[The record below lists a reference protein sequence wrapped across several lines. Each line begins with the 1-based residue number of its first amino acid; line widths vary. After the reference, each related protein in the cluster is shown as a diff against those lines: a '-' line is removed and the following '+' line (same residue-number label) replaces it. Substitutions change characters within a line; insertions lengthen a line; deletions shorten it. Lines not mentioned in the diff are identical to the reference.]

1 MDTNTEQQINSFAGG
16 LNSDDDISVV
26 STNQYLD
33 ATNVRISQYKDG
45 NDSSR
50 INRNGVITPIKGARM
65 SAIIH
70 PIPNHYNYKVVAT
83 GSIRDYGI
91 IVCVCTFNYRG
102 ILKTMLCVY
111 RFKNAIGNGFHNQ
124 SYKEIDSTDMI
135 VHAQLPHD
143 NYPDKFSI
151 QLNYESE
158 NNIKLYVADSLDPIM
173 MFNITRQSEYN
184 DLDKCYIYPKAPCQP
199 PKFQGYIPGKLKYS
213 MVSYSY
219 MLYNKHGQHSDVSV
233 ACKQIPIGNY
243 NFVDNQNF
251 IQSGG
256 KLDAQSNSGTKISV
270 QIKSEYVHLDKIK
283 VFRIQYF
290 QNGQMP
296 IISVIYD
303 AATGCTEFEDADI
316 TVCDTG
322 QEALEQISVEEYNS
336 MQGVRIIPNSLAVK
350 NGYLFAANT
359 KTYQTTIKGFEDWD
373 ARAYRFD
380 KNGNCTLTDVNG
392 GNKINITADTIDNVD
407 VPFTHDCFQ
416 SYNNINESKKLSGNE
431 IPTDNQVYNKT
442 GEYVGGSG
450 LNVEWRFIISP
461 QVGDSCKRQCKD
473 KNGNIVDDYTR
484 KVGTLYNYVS
494 RNNVKQQK
502 SYYVTSSGG
511 VQLASNGDKFD
522 KGIKSNTYLLQSL
535 RRNELYRYGIV
546 LYDKYG
552 QASPAKWIADIRT
565 PNMTDPQFNIFTSN
579 TMVNGTRYEL
589 VVRNLGI
596 QFKVKHVPEGCVG
609 YQIVRCA
616 RHEEDMATISQG
628 VLSKPVINTYSRV
641 FDQGDE
647 DYQIT
652 KYHTYCPTGFLTT
665 GMFIEGYGCVYQMSD
680 ERNETEN
687 QCMANLANN
696 DLLQFVSKEVC
707 YQPESFKTFIKDKKY
722 YIETPLFLFGSRGD
736 RKFQDDIYDSPSN
749 GKYIQEDGKRI
760 PEGYTLTTTWGIWN
774 HKFIFPGI
782 SNCTLETYHDTE
794 DLAIRYVKNVEF
806 TPDDHQNIVY
816 LDALLNLDLMQ
827 RINPWAFK
835 PYVLSKS
842 RPYSFYPIK
851 SCAYNRDPLYV
862 HYDTDAKIAEVT
874 DKNGMYIQQKAFGYI
889 KLYESSNVTDR
900 FDKTENVSV
909 SDNYRKIIDFKTVE
923 QIEWDKLFKRNY
935 NKDGEEKESS
945 KQFSNYAV
953 SSGGHL
959 FANAITGGLATDLDR
974 EIFSNLGKYGG
985 GFDGDGTGKSG
996 KHVLWG
1002 TGGRCLLFSC
1012 EDKLDAITNS
1022 VKTRKH
1028 YESDSFDYKIK
1039 IVDEYVR
1046 SSLLGTF
1053 LCNFRQQITPYGGQS
1068 FINRLTNVYFG
1079 NGDYFEQ
1086 SPDSLSNW
1094 NDVYNGDCNIEIFEY
1109 TSMHKIYGVYTNKGS
1124 GELKFPSTHMIT
1136 YSIPTESNIWTKFEY
1151 GWQFSINAA
1160 DNYASFI
1167 QEEPSQITEAYTQD
1181 DPQFVYNTVYN
1192 TRNTSRPHAIYD
1204 DLNKEDYN
1212 KTVDTRVYY
1221 SDLKSNDEIIDSWC
1235 KFRSS
1240 NFIDVDQQYGPIT
1253 DIYTFKNNL
1262 LFWQQKAFGVL
1273 SVNERSIT
1281 TDNSGNDVILGDGGV
1296 LSRYD
1301 YFSNKFGMCKQQF
1314 CVTSSNGGAY
1324 WCDTHNNVLCMFG
1337 GDSVVELS
1345 KQGKVQGLVN
1355 SKADGSSGV
1364 FYDNKNNEL
1373 VFNVLQYKQQ
1383 IAFNESIGKFT
1394 SVYTMPFD
1402 GHIDFFN
1409 GLYLV
1414 NTIDDE
1420 INIFQYDCV
1429 SENGLKDT
1437 QNQQIECYLR
1447 YVVNQQPLVTKVFDN
1462 QSIVTQEDLQ
1472 RRPVYDKDDYFSIN
1486 HKYSWTTPM
1495 ISSYSTLKDSITV
1508 RENNHRFAI
1517 PREGGLYGGRIRG
1530 KYMICEMTSK
1540 KPRYTAA
1547 IQFITT
1553 KYRLSWS

>member
-1 MDTNTEQQINSFAGG
+1 MDTNTEPQINSFAGG

-33 ATNVRISQYKDG
+33 ATNIRISQYKDG
-45 NDSSR
+45 NDNSR

-70 PIPNHYNYKVVAT
+70 PSLNHYNYKVVAT

-91 IVCVCTFNYRG
+91 IVCVCTCKDNNT
-102 ILKTMLCVY
+102 LKEYNCLNVY
-111 RFKNAIGNGFHNQ
+111 RFKNAIGNGLHNQ
-124 SYKEIDSTDMI
+124 SYKEIDSTDM
-135 VHAQLPHD
+135 VVDARLPHD

-158 NNIKLYVADSLDPIM
+158 NNIKLYIADSLDPII
-173 MFNITRQSEYN
+173 MFNITKGSIYK

-243 NFVDNQNF
+243 NFVDKQNF

-256 KLDAQSNSGTKISV
+256 KLDVQSNSGTKISV

-322 QEALEQISVEEYNS
+322 QEALEQISIEEYNS

-359 KTYQTTIKGFEDWD
+359 KTYQTTIKGFDKWD

-380 KNGNCTLTDVNG
+380 IRHNCTLTDVNG
-392 GNKINITADTIDNVD
+392 DNRINVTDSNIGKI
-407 VPFTHDCFQ
+407 PFTHDCFQ
-416 SYNNINESKKLSGNE
+416 SYNDINTKQIISQDS
-431 IPTDNQVYNKT
+431 QVYNKT
-442 GEYVGGSG
+442 GEYIGGSG
-450 LNVEWRFIISP
+450 VNIEWRFIISP
-461 QVGDSCKRQCKD
+461 QVGDSCKRQYK
-473 KNGNIVDDYTR
+473 GSDDYVR

-494 RNNVKQQK
+494 RDNVKQQE
-502 SYYVTSSGG
+502 SYYVTSSGDIKW
-511 VQLASNGDKFD
+511 ASDGDKFD
-522 KGIKSNTYLLQSL
+522 NGIKSNTYLLQSL

-579 TMVNGTRYEL
+579 TKVNGTRYEL

-596 QFKVKHVPEGCVG
+596 QFKVNHLPTGCVG

-628 VLSKPVINTYSRV
+628 VLSKPVVNTYSRI
-641 FDQGDE
+641 FDQDKSDGFL
-647 DYQIT
+647 IT

-680 ERNETEN
+680 EGNSAKN

-696 DLLQFVSKEVC
+696 NLLQFVSKEVC
-707 YQPESFKTFIKDKKY
+707 YQPESFKTFVKDKKY

-736 RKFQDDIYDSPSN
+736 YRFKDDLYDSPNKYGYGDLVTTSN
-749 GKYIQEDGKRI
+749 VSYH
-760 PEGYTLTTTWGIWN
+760 N
-774 HKFIFPGI
+774 FIIPGI
-782 SNCTLETYHDTE
+782 SNCALETYVDNK
-794 DLAIRYVKNVEF
+794 DLVMRYVENIEF
-806 TPDDHQNIVY
+806 KPSDHENIVY
-816 LDALLNLDLMQ
+816 LDAILNLDLMQ
-827 RINPWAFK
+827 RINPQAFK
-835 PYVLSKS
+835 PFPMLGNQ
-842 RPYSFYPIK
+842 RPYSFYPVK
-851 SCAYNRDPLYV
+851 SCVYKRDPLYV
-862 HYDTDAKIAEVT
+862 KYDTSAKIAEIT
-874 DKNGMYIQQKAFGYI
+874 DKNGTYMQQKAFGYI
-889 KLYESSNVTDR
+889 KLYESSNVTDTFTGL
-900 FDKTENVSV
+900 FDKDVLTNR
-909 SDNYRKIIDFKTVE
+909 RKVIDFKTVE
-923 QIEWDKLFKRNY
+923 QIEWNKFFKRNY
-935 NKDGEEKESS
+935 NKDGKEQRSS
-945 KQFSNYAV
+945 KQFPNYAV

-959 FANAITGGLATDLDR
+959 FTNAITGGLATDVDS
-974 EIFSNLGKYGG
+974 EIFKNFGRYEG
-985 GFDGDGTGKSG
+985 GFRGDNTGKDSG
-996 KHVLWG
+996 KHVVWG

-1012 EDKLDAITNS
+1012 EDKLDTITTSIKTSRYYAYNNS
-1022 VKTRKH
+1022 DIQI
-1028 YESDSFDYKIK
+1028 SSIS
-1039 IVDEYVR
+1039 EYIR

-1079 NGDYFEQ
+1079 NGDYFE
-1086 SPDSLSNW
+1086 SPVDPDGPGDW

-1109 TSMHKIYGVYTNKGS
+1109 TSMHKIYGAYTNEGS

-1151 GWQFSINAA
+1151 GWQFGINAA

-1221 SDLKSNDEIIDSWC
+1221 SDLKANDEIIDSWC

-1324 WCDTHNNVLCMFG
+1324 WCDTHNNVLCMFS

-1373 VFNVLQYKQQ
+1373 VFNVLEYKQQ

-1414 NTIDDE
+1414 NTIDDK
-1420 INIFQYDCV
+1420 INIFQYDCI
-1429 SENGLKDT
+1429 SGYGLKDT

-1472 RRPVYDKDDYFSIN
+1472 SRPIYDKDDYFSIN

-1495 ISSYSTLKDSITV
+1495 ISSYSTLQNSITV

-1517 PREGGLYGGRIRG
+1517 PRSEGLYGGRIRG
-1530 KYMICEMTSK
+1530 KYMICEITSK

>member
-1 MDTNTEQQINSFAGG
+1 MDTNTEPQINSFAGG

-33 ATNVRISQYKDG
+33 ATNIRISQYKDG
-45 NDSSR
+45 NDNSR

-70 PIPNHYNYKVVAT
+70 PSPNHYNYKVVAT

-91 IVCVCTFNYRG
+91 IVCVCTFNDKG

-111 RFKNAIGNGFHNQ
+111 RFKNAIGNGLHNQ
-124 SYKEIDSTDMI
+124 SYKEIGSTDMI
-135 VHAQLPHD
+135 VEAQLPHD

-158 NNIKLYVADSLDPIM
+158 NNIKLYIADSLDPII
-173 MFNITRQSEYN
+173 MFNITKDSIYR

-219 MLYNKHGQHSDVSV
+219 ILYSKYGQHSDVSV

-243 NFVDNQNF
+243 NFVDGQNF

-256 KLDAQSNSGTKISV
+256 KLDAQSNSGVKISI
-270 QIKSEYVHLDKIK
+270 QISKDYTYLDKIK
-283 VFRIQYF
+283 VFRTQYF
-290 QNGQMP
+290 ENGQMP

-303 AATGCTEFEDADI
+303 AATGCKEFEDANI

-336 MQGVRIIPNSLAVK
+336 MLGVRIIPNSLSVK
-350 NGYLFAANT
+350 NGYLFAANV
-359 KTYQTTIKGFEDWD
+359 KTYQTTIEGFDKWD

-380 KNGNCTLTDVNG
+380 RNGNCTLTDVNG
-392 GNKINITADTIDNVD
+392 DNRINVTPNNMQYI
-407 VPFTHDCFQ
+407 PFNHDCFQ
-416 SYNNINESKKLSGNE
+416 SYNDINTKQIINWSS
-431 IPTDNQVYNKT
+431 QVYNKT
-442 GEYVGGSG
+442 GSYVGGSG
-450 LNVEWRFIISP
+450 VNIEWRFIISP
-461 QVGDSCKRQCKD
+461 QVGDSCKRQYE
-473 KNGNIVDDYTR
+473 GHDDYVR

-494 RNNVKQQK
+494 RDNVKQQK
-502 SYYVTSSGG
+502 SYYITSSGD

-522 KGIKSNTYLLQSL
+522 EGIKSNTYLLQSL

-579 TMVNGTRYEL
+579 TKINGTRYEL

-596 QFKVKHVPEGCVG
+596 QFKVNNLPTGCVG

-628 VLSKPVINTYSRV
+628 VLSKPVVNTYSRS
-641 FDQGDE
+641 FDNDQQDGFL
-647 DYQIT
+647 IT

-665 GMFIEGYGCVYQMSD
+665 SMFIEGYGCVYQMSD
-680 ERNETEN
+680 ENSTKN
-687 QCMANLANN
+687 HCMANLANN
-696 DLLQFVSKEVC
+696 NLLQFVSKEVC
-707 YQPESFKTFIKDKKY
+707 YQPESFKTFVKDKKY

-736 RKFQDDIYDSPSN
+736 YRFKDDLYDSPN
-749 GKYIQEDGKRI
+749 KY
-760 PEGYTLTTTWGIWN
+760 GYGDLVTTSKVSYHN
-774 HKFIFPGI
+774 FIIPGI
-782 SNCTLETYHDTE
+782 SNCALETYVDNK
-794 DLAIRYVKNVEF
+794 DLAIRYVENIEF
-806 TPDDHQNIVY
+806 TPNDHENIVY
-816 LDALLNLDLMQ
+816 LDAILNLDLMQ
-827 RINPWAFK
+827 RINPQAFK
-835 PYVLSKS
+835 PSPMLGND
-842 RPYSFYPIK
+842 RPYSFYPVK
-851 SCAYNRDPLYV
+851 SCAYKRDPLYV
-862 HYDTDAKIAEVT
+862 KYNTSAKIAEIT
-874 DKNGMYIQQKAFGYI
+874 DKNGTYMQQKAFGYI
-889 KLYESSNVTDR
+889 KLYESSNVTDT
-900 FDKTENVSV
+900 FTKLPDINVLI
-909 SDNYRKIIDFKTVE
+909 NRRKVIDFKTVE
-923 QIEWDKLFKRNY
+923 QIEWDKFFKRNY
-935 NKDGEEKESS
+935 NKDGKEQRSS

-959 FANAITGGLATDLDR
+959 FTNAITGGLATDIDS
-974 EIFSNLGKYGG
+974 EIFSNFGRYGG
-985 GFDGDGTGKSG
+985 GFKGDDTGSSG
-996 KHVLWG
+996 KHVVWG

-1012 EDKLDAITNS
+1012 EDKLDTITTS
-1022 VKTRKH
+1022 VKTSGYYAYKN
-1028 YESDSFDYKIK
+1028 SDIQISFIS
-1039 IVDEYVR
+1039 EYIR

-1079 NGDYFEQ
+1079 NGDYFKAQ
-1086 SPDSLSNW
+1086 VNPDDPDDW

-1109 TSMHKIYGVYTNKGS
+1109 TSMHKIYGAYTNGGS

-1151 GWQFSINAA
+1151 GWQFSINAT

-1167 QEEPSQITEAYTQD
+1167 QEEPSQVTEAYVQD

-1192 TRNTSRPHAIYD
+1192 TQNISRPHAIYD

-1221 SDLKSNDEIIDSWC
+1221 SDLKANDEIIDSWC

-1373 VFNVLQYKQQ
+1373 VFNVLEYKQQ

-1414 NTIDDE
+1414 NTINDK

-1472 RRPVYDKDDYFSIN
+1472 NRPVYDKDDYFSIN

-1495 ISSYSTLKDSITV
+1495 ISSYSTLQNSITV

-1517 PREGGLYGGRIRG
+1517 PRSEGLYGGRIRG
-1530 KYMICEMTSK
+1530 KYMICEITSK

>member
-70 PIPNHYNYKVVAT
+70 PSPNHYNYKVVAT

-111 RFKNAIGNGFHNQ
+111 RFKNAIGNGLHNQ

-151 QLNYESE
+151 QLNYESD

-256 KLDAQSNSGTKISV
+256 KLDAQSNSGIKISV

-283 VFRIQYF
+283 IFRIQYF

-296 IISVIYD
+296 MISVIYD
-303 AATGCTEFEDADI
+303 AATGCTEFKDADI

-336 MQGVRIIPNSLAVK
+336 MQGVRIIPNSLAIK

-359 KTYQTTIKGFEDWD
+359 KTYQTTIKDFDKWD

-380 KNGNCTLTDVNG
+380 RNHKCTLTDVNG
-392 GNKINITADTIDNVD
+392 DSKINVTPNNMQN
-407 VPFTHDCFQ
+407 VPFNHDCFQ
-416 SYNNINESKKLSGNE
+416 SYNNINTKQIINWSS
-431 IPTDNQVYNKT
+431 QVYDKT
-442 GEYVGGSG
+442 GSYIGGSG
-450 LNVEWRFIISP
+450 VNIEWRFIISP
-461 QVGDSCKRQCKD
+461 QVGDSCKRQYE
-473 KNGNIVDDYTR
+473 GHDDYVR

-494 RNNVKQQK
+494 RDNVKQQK
-502 SYYVTSSGG
+502 SYYIKSSGDI
-511 VQLASNGDKFD
+511 QLASNGDKFD
-522 KGIKSNTYLLQSL
+522 EGIKSNTYLLQSL

-579 TMVNGTRYEL
+579 TMVNDTRYEL

-596 QFKVKHVPEGCVG
+596 QFKVKHLPEGCVG

-628 VLSKPVINTYSRV
+628 VLSKPVVNTYSRI

-680 ERNETEN
+680 ENSTKN
-687 QCMANLANN
+687 HCMANLANN
-696 DLLQFVSKEVC
+696 NLLQFVSKEVC
-707 YQPESFKTFIKDKKY
+707 YQPESFKTFVKDKKY

-736 RKFQDDIYDSPSN
+736 YRFKDDLYDSPN
-749 GKYIQEDGKRI
+749 KY
-760 PEGYTLTTTWGIWN
+760 GYGDLATTSKVLYHN
-774 HKFIFPGI
+774 FIIPGI
-782 SNCTLETYHDTE
+782 SNCALETYVDNR
-794 DLAIRYVKNVEF
+794 DLAIRYVENIEF
-806 TPDDHQNIVY
+806 TPNDHKNIVY
-816 LDALLNLDLMQ
+816 LDAILNLDLMQ
-827 RINPWAFK
+827 RINPQAFK
-835 PYVLSKS
+835 PFPMLGNK
-842 RPYSFYPIK
+842 RPYSFYPVK
-851 SCAYNRDPLYV
+851 SCAYKRDPLYV
-862 HYDTDAKIAEVT
+862 KYDTSAKIAEIT
-874 DKNGMYIQQKAFGYI
+874 DKNGTYMQQKAFGYI
-889 KLYESSNVTDR
+889 KLYESSNVTDTFTGL
-900 FDKTENVSV
+900 FDKDVLTNR
-909 SDNYRKIIDFKTVE
+909 RKVIDFKTVE
-923 QIEWDKLFKRNY
+923 QIEWNKFFKRNY
-935 NKDGEEKESS
+935 NKDGEEQRSS

-959 FANAITGGLATDLDR
+959 FTNAITGGLATDIDS
-974 EIFSNLGKYGG
+974 EIFSNFGKYGG
-985 GFDGDGTGKSG
+985 GFKGDDTGGSG
-996 KHVLWG
+996 KHVVWG

-1012 EDKLDAITNS
+1012 EDKIDTITTS
-1022 VKTRKH
+1022 VKTSK
-1028 YESDSFDYKIK
+1028 YYAYNNSDIQISLIN
-1039 IVDEYVR
+1039 EYIR

-1109 TSMHKIYGVYTNKGS
+1109 TSMHKIYGAYTNKGS

-1167 QEEPSQITEAYTQD
+1167 QEEPSQITEAYIQD

-1221 SDLKSNDEIIDSWC
+1221 SDLKANDEIIDSWC

-1253 DIYTFKNNL
+1253 NIYTFKNNL

-1337 GDSVVELS
+1337 GDSVIELS
-1345 KQGKVQGLVN
+1345 KQGKVQGLIN
-1355 SKADGSSGV
+1355 YKADGSSGV

-1373 VFNVLQYKQQ
+1373 VFNVLEYKQQ

-1420 INIFQYDCV
+1420 INIFQYDCI

-1472 RRPVYDKDDYFSIN
+1472 KRPVYDKDDYFSIN

-1517 PREGGLYGGRIRG
+1517 PRAGGLYGDRIRG
-1530 KYMICEMTSK
+1530 KYMVCEITSE

>member
-1 MDTNTEQQINSFAGG
+1 
-16 LNSDDDISVV
+16 
-26 STNQYLD
+26 
-33 ATNVRISQYKDG
+33 
-45 NDSSR
+45 
-50 INRNGVITPIKGARM
+50 
-65 SAIIH
+65 
-70 PIPNHYNYKVVAT
+70 
-83 GSIRDYGI
+83 
-91 IVCVCTFNYRG
+91 
-102 ILKTMLCVY
+102 
-111 RFKNAIGNGFHNQ
+111 
-124 SYKEIDSTDMI
+124 
-135 VHAQLPHD
+135 
-143 NYPDKFSI
+143 
-151 QLNYESE
+151 
-158 NNIKLYVADSLDPIM
+158 
-173 MFNITRQSEYN
+173 
-184 DLDKCYIYPKAPCQP
+184 
-199 PKFQGYIPGKLKYS
+199 
-213 MVSYSY
+213 
-219 MLYNKHGQHSDVSV
+219 
-233 ACKQIPIGNY
+233 
-243 NFVDNQNF
+243 
-251 IQSGG
+251 
-256 KLDAQSNSGTKISV
+256 
-270 QIKSEYVHLDKIK
+270 
-283 VFRIQYF
+283 
-290 QNGQMP
+290 
-296 IISVIYD
+296 
-303 AATGCTEFEDADI
+303 
-316 TVCDTG
+316 
-322 QEALEQISVEEYNS
+322 
-336 MQGVRIIPNSLAVK
+336 
-350 NGYLFAANT
+350 
-359 KTYQTTIKGFEDWD
+359 
-373 ARAYRFD
+373 
-380 KNGNCTLTDVNG
+380 
-392 GNKINITADTIDNVD
+392 
-407 VPFTHDCFQ
+407 
-416 SYNNINESKKLSGNE
+416 
-431 IPTDNQVYNKT
+431 
-442 GEYVGGSG
+442 
-450 LNVEWRFIISP
+450 
-461 QVGDSCKRQCKD
+461 
-473 KNGNIVDDYTR
+473 
-484 KVGTLYNYVS
+484 
-494 RNNVKQQK
+494 
-502 SYYVTSSGG
+502 
-511 VQLASNGDKFD
+511 
-522 KGIKSNTYLLQSL
+522 
-535 RRNELYRYGIV
+535 
-546 LYDKYG
+546 
-552 QASPAKWIADIRT
+552 
-565 PNMTDPQFNIFTSN
+565 MTDPQFNIFTSN

-749 GKYIQEDGKRI
+749 GKYI

-806 TPDDHQNIVY
+806 KPDDHQNIVY

-827 RINPWAFK
+827 RINPWAFE

-900 FDKTENVSV
+900 FDKTENISV

-1109 TSMHKIYGVYTNKGS
+1109 TSMHKTYGVYTNKGS
-1124 GELKFPSTHMIT
+1124 DELKFPSTHMIT

-1221 SDLKSNDEIIDSWC
+1221 SDLKANDEIIDSWC

-1324 WCDTHNNVLCMFG
+1324 WCDTHNNVLCMFS

-1373 VFNVLQYKQQ
+1373 VFNVLEYKQQ

-1414 NTIDDE
+1414 NTIDDG
-1420 INIFQYDCV
+1420 INIFQYDCI
-1429 SENGLKDT
+1429 SEDGLKDT

-1472 RRPVYDKDDYFSIN
+1472 SRPVYDKDDYFSIN

-1517 PREGGLYGGRIRG
+1517 PRSGGLYGGRIRG

>member
-1 MDTNTEQQINSFAGG
+1 MDTNTEPQINSFAGG

-33 ATNVRISQYKDG
+33 ATNIRISQYKDG
-45 NDSSR
+45 NDGSKE
-50 INRNGVITPIKGARM
+50 NRNGVLTPIKGAKV
-65 SAIIH
+65 ACIISGM
-70 PIPNHYNYKVVAT
+70 PESYKNFKVVAT
-83 GSIRDYGI
+83 GSIRDYG
-91 IVCVCTFNYRG
+91 VVVCTCKNNDTETLVVF
-102 ILKTMLCVY
+102 
-111 RFKNAIGNGFHNQ
+111 RFKNAIGGALHNQ
-124 SYKEIDSTDMI
+124 DFYYLNAPDLI
-135 VHAQLPHD
+135 VNAPLAHT

-158 NNIKLYVADSLDPIM
+158 DNIKLYVADSLDTILV
-173 MFNITRQSEYN
+173 FNIMSKTVYD
-184 DLDKCYIYPKAPCQP
+184 DLDKCYIYPTAPCQP
-199 PKFQGYIPGKLKYS
+199 PKFECYIPGKLKYS

-219 MLYNKHGQHSDVSV
+219 MLYNKYGQHSDVSI

-243 NFVDNQNF
+243 NFVKNQNF

-256 KLDAQSNSGTKISV
+256 KLDAQSNSGVMVSVHIS
-270 QIKSEYVHLDKIK
+270 KEYIHLGKIK

-296 IISVIYD
+296 TISVIYD
-303 AATGCTEFEDADI
+303 AATGCTKDADADI
-316 TVCDTG
+316 SICDTG

-359 KTYQTTIKGFEDWD
+359 KTYHTTIKGFEDWD

-380 KNGNCTLTDVNG
+380 KNGNCTITDVNG
-392 GNKINITADTIDNVD
+392 GNKIDINASNIPS
-407 VPFTHDCFQ
+407 VPANHDCFQ
-416 SYNNINESKKLSGNE
+416 SYNDINTKQTIDG
-431 IPTDNQVYNKT
+431 TNQVYDKT
-442 GEYVGGSG
+442 GSYIGGSG
-450 LNVEWRFIISP
+450 INVEWRFIISP
-461 QVGDSCKRQCKD
+461 QVGDSCKRQFK
-473 KNGNIVDDYTR
+473 GSDDYTR

-494 RNNVKQQK
+494 RDNVKQQK
-502 SYYVTSSGG
+502 SYYITSSGG

-579 TMVNGTRYEL
+579 TKVNDTRYEL

-596 QFKVKHVPEGCVG
+596 QFKVSNLPAGCVG

-628 VLSKPVINTYSRV
+628 VLSKPVVNTYNRS
-641 FDQGDE
+641 FDKSGME
-647 DYQIT
+647 DGYMIT

-665 GMFIEGYGCVYQMSD
+665 GMFIEGYGCVHQMSGD
-680 ERNETEN
+680 DTNTEN
-687 QCMANLANN
+687 QCMTNLANN
-696 DLLQFVSKEVC
+696 SLLQFISKEVC

-722 YIETPLFLFGSRGD
+722 YIETPLFLFGARGD
-736 RKFQDDIYDSPSN
+736 SRFTDQLYDSPAAN
-749 GKYIQEDGKRI
+749 GDALI
-760 PEGYTLTTTWGIWN
+760 TTFGIIK
-774 HKFIFPGI
+774 HKFIVPGI
-782 SNCTLETYHDTE
+782 SNCTLETYVDTE
-794 DLAIRYVKNVEF
+794 QELAKRYIENVEF
-806 TPDDHQNIVY
+806 TTDDHQNIVY
-816 LDALLNLDLMQ
+816 LDASLNLDLMQ

-835 PYVLSKS
+835 DNMLGKE

-851 SCAYNRDPLYV
+851 SCAYERDPMYV
-862 HYDTDAKIAEVT
+862 RYNTDSKIVEVT
-874 DKNGMYIQQKAFGYI
+874 DKNGIYIQQKAFGYI
-889 KLYESSNVTDR
+889 KLYESSNATDI
-900 FDKTENVSV
+900 FKGSETVNVL
-909 SDNYRKIIDFKTVE
+909 DNYRKVIDFKTVE
-923 QIEWDKLFKRNY
+923 QIEWNKLFKRNY
-935 NKDGEEKESS
+935 NKDGKEERSS

-959 FANAITGGLATDLDR
+959 FVNAITGGLATDTDA
-974 EIFSNLGKYGG
+974 EVFGNFGKFGG
-985 GFDGDGTGKSG
+985 GFTGEGTGEAG

-1002 TGGRCLLFSC
+1002 VGGRCLLFSC
-1012 EDKLDAITNS
+1012 EDKKDAVTNS
-1022 VKTRKH
+1022 VKTSK
-1028 YESDSFDYKIK
+1028 YYALDSSDEQIN
-1039 IVDEYVR
+1039 IINEYVR

-1068 FINRLTNVYFG
+1068 FVNRLTNVYFG
-1079 NGDYFEQ
+1079 NGDYFKA
-1086 SPDSLSNW
+1086 SNDW

-1109 TSMHKIYGVYTNKGS
+1109 TSMHKTYGVYTNNS
-1124 GELKFPSTHMIT
+1124 DAELNFPSTHMIT

-1167 QEEPSQITEAYTQD
+1167 QEEPAQITEAYTQD

-1192 TRNTSRPHAIYD
+1192 TQNTSRPHAIYD
-1204 DLNKEDYN
+1204 DLNKDDYN
-1212 KTVDTRVYY
+1212 KTIDTRVYY
-1221 SDLKSNDEIIDSWC
+1221 SDLKTNDEIIDSWC

-1253 DIYTFKNNL
+1253 DIYKFKNNL
-1262 LFWQQKAFGVL
+1262 LFWQQKAFGIL

-1301 YFSNKFGMCKQQF
+1301 YLSNTYGMCKQQF
-1314 CVTSSNGGAY
+1314 CVASSNGGAY
-1324 WCDTHNNVLCMFG
+1324 WCDTHNNVICMFNG
-1337 GDSVVELS
+1337 ENVVELS
-1345 KQGKVQGLVN
+1345 KQGKVQSLMN
-1355 SKADGSSGV
+1355 AKADGSSGV

-1373 VFNVLQYKQQ
+1373 VFNVFKDKQQ
-1383 IAFNESIGKFT
+1383 IAFNEAIGKFT
-1394 SVYTMPFD
+1394 SVYTMPFE
-1402 GHIDFFN
+1402 GYAEFFN
-1409 GLYLV
+1409 GLYLI
-1414 NTIDDE
+1414 NTVDDE
-1420 INIFQYDCV
+1420 VNIFHYDYI
-1429 SENGLKDT
+1429 SDDGLKDT
-1437 QNQQIECYLR
+1437 NRQFIKCYVK
-1447 YVVNQQPLVTKVFDN
+1447 YTVNQQPLVTKVFDN

-1472 RRPVYDKDDYFSIN
+1472 GRPIYDKDDYFSID
-1486 HKYSWTTPM
+1486 HKYTWETPM
-1495 ISSYSTLKDSITV
+1495 IKSSSTLENSITL

-1517 PREGGLYGGRIRG
+1517 PRAGGLYGDRIRG
-1530 KYMICEMTSK
+1530 KYMVCEITSE

>member
-70 PIPNHYNYKVVAT
+70 PSPNHYNYKVVAT

-91 IVCVCTFNYRG
+91 IICVCTFNYRG

-111 RFKNAIGNGFHNQ
+111 RFKNAIGNGLHNQ

-151 QLNYESE
+151 QLNYESD

-256 KLDAQSNSGTKISV
+256 KLDAQSNSGIKISV

-283 VFRIQYF
+283 IFRIQYF

-303 AATGCTEFEDADI
+303 AATGCTEFKDADI

-336 MQGVRIIPNSLAVK
+336 MQGVRIIPNSLAIK

-359 KTYQTTIKGFEDWD
+359 KTYQTTIKDFDKWD

-380 KNGNCTLTDVNG
+380 RNHKCTLTDVNG
-392 GNKINITADTIDNVD
+392 DSKINVTPNNMQN
-407 VPFTHDCFQ
+407 VPFNHDCFQ
-416 SYNNINESKKLSGNE
+416 SYNDINTKQIINWSS
-431 IPTDNQVYNKT
+431 QVYDKT
-442 GEYVGGSG
+442 GSYIGGSG
-450 LNVEWRFIISP
+450 VNIEWRFIISP
-461 QVGDSCKRQCKD
+461 QVGDSCKRQYK
-473 KNGNIVDDYTR
+473 GSDDYVR

-494 RNNVKQQK
+494 KDNVKQQK
-502 SYYVTSSGG
+502 SYYVTSSGD

-522 KGIKSNTYLLQSL
+522 DGIKSNTYLLQSL

-579 TMVNGTRYEL
+579 TMVNDTRYEL

-596 QFKVKHVPEGCVG
+596 QFKVKHLPEGCVG

-628 VLSKPVINTYSRV
+628 VLSKPVVNTYSRI

-680 ERNETEN
+680 ENSTKN
-687 QCMANLANN
+687 HCMANLANN
-696 DLLQFVSKEVC
+696 NLLQFVSKEVC
-707 YQPESFKTFIKDKKY
+707 YQPESFKTFVKDKKY

-736 RKFQDDIYDSPSN
+736 YRFKDDLYDSPN
-749 GKYIQEDGKRI
+749 KY
-760 PEGYTLTTTWGIWN
+760 GYGDLVTTSKVLYHN
-774 HKFIFPGI
+774 FIIPGI
-782 SNCTLETYHDTE
+782 SNCALETYVDNR
-794 DLAIRYVKNVEF
+794 DLAMRYVENIEF
-806 TPDDHQNIVY
+806 TPNDHKNIVY
-816 LDALLNLDLMQ
+816 LDAILNLDLMQ
-827 RINPWAFK
+827 RINPQAFK
-835 PYVLSKS
+835 PFPMLGNK
-842 RPYSFYPIK
+842 RPYSFYPVK
-851 SCAYNRDPLYV
+851 SCAYKRDPLYV
-862 HYDTDAKIAEVT
+862 KYDTSAKIAEIT
-874 DKNGMYIQQKAFGYI
+874 DKNGTYMQQKAFGYI
-889 KLYESSNVTDR
+889 KLYESSNVTDTFTGL
-900 FDKTENVSV
+900 FDKDVLTNR
-909 SDNYRKIIDFKTVE
+909 RKVIDFKTVE
-923 QIEWDKLFKRNY
+923 QIEWNKFFKRNY
-935 NKDGEEKESS
+935 NKDGEEQRSS

-959 FANAITGGLATDLDR
+959 FTNAITGGLATDIDS
-974 EIFSNLGKYGG
+974 EIFSNFGKYGG
-985 GFDGDGTGKSG
+985 GFKGDDTGGSG
-996 KHVLWG
+996 KHVVWG

-1012 EDKLDAITNS
+1012 EDKIDTITTS
-1022 VKTRKH
+1022 VKTSK
-1028 YESDSFDYKIK
+1028 YYAYNNSDIQISLIN
-1039 IVDEYVR
+1039 EYIR

-1109 TSMHKIYGVYTNKGS
+1109 TSMHKIYGAYTNKGS

-1167 QEEPSQITEAYTQD
+1167 QEEPSQITEAYIQD

-1314 CVTSSNGGAY
+1314 CVASSNGGAY

-1337 GDSVVELS
+1337 GDSVIELS
-1345 KQGKVQGLVN
+1345 KQGKVQGLIN

-1373 VFNVLQYKQQ
+1373 VFNVLEYKQQ

-1420 INIFQYDCV
+1420 INIFQYDCI

-1437 QNQQIECYLR
+1437 QNQQIECYLK

-1472 RRPVYDKDDYFSIN
+1472 KRPVYDKYDYFSIN

-1517 PREGGLYGGRIRG
+1517 PRAGGLYGGRIRG

>member
-1 MDTNTEQQINSFAGG
+1 MDTNTEPQINSFAGG

-33 ATNVRISQYKDG
+33 ATNIRISQYKDG
-45 NDSSR
+45 NDNSR

-70 PIPNHYNYKVVAT
+70 PSLNHYNYKVVAT

-91 IVCVCTFNYRG
+91 IVCVCTCKDNNTLEEYNC
-102 ILKTMLCVY
+102 LNVY
-111 RFKNAIGNGFHNQ
+111 RFKNAIGNGLHNQ

-135 VHAQLPHD
+135 VDAQLPHD

-158 NNIKLYVADSLDPIM
+158 NNIKLYIADSLDPII
-173 MFNITRQSEYN
+173 MFNITKDSIYR

-380 KNGNCTLTDVNG
+380 GNGNCTLTDVNRG
-392 GNKINITADTIDNVD
+392 DRWNVRRGD
-407 VPFTHDCFQ
+407 VDSMKVPRTHDCYQ
-416 SYNNINESKKLSGNE
+416 EYNNINKNYSLKG
-431 IPTDNQVYNKT
+431 NQVYDIT
-442 GEYVGGSG
+442 GQYIGGSG

-461 QVGDSCKRQCKD
+461 QVGDSCKRQYK
-473 KNGNIVDDYTR
+473 GFDDYTR

-494 RNNVKQQK
+494 RDNVKQQN
-502 SYYVTSSGG
+502 SYYVTSSGDIKW
-511 VQLASNGDKFD
+511 ASNGDKFD
-522 KGIKSNTYLLQSL
+522 EGIKSNTYLLQSL

-596 QFKVKHVPEGCVG
+596 QFKVKHLPEGCVG

-628 VLSKPVINTYSRV
+628 VLSKPVVNAYSRI
-641 FDQGDE
+641 FDNDKSDGFL
-647 DYQIT
+647 IT

-665 GMFIEGYGCVYQMSD
+665 GMFIEGYGCVHQMAD
-680 ERNETEN
+680 IDNITKN

-696 DLLQFVSKEVC
+696 NLLQFISKEVC
-707 YQPESFKTFIKDKKY
+707 YQPESFKTFVKDKKY

-736 RKFQDDIYDSPSN
+736 KDFRDDIYDTPGSIY
-749 GKYIQEDGKRI
+749 GDLETVYKIK
-760 PEGYTLTTTWGIWN
+760 N
-774 HKFIFPGI
+774 HKFIIPGI
-782 SNCTLETYHDTE
+782 SNCTLETYVDNEGLLT
-794 DLAIRYVKNVEF
+794 RYVENVEF
-806 TPDDHQNIVY
+806 TPNDHENIVY
-816 LDALLNLDLMQ
+816 LDAILNLDLMQ
-827 RINPWAFK
+827 RINPHAFK
-835 PYVLSKS
+835 EDVLSHD

-851 SCAYNRDPLYV
+851 SCVYDRDPLYV
-862 HYDTDAKIAEVT
+862 TYDSDAKIAEVT
-874 DKNGMYIQQKAFGYI
+874 EKNGIYMQQKAFGYI
-889 KLYESSNVTDR
+889 KLYESSNVTDT
-900 FDKTENVSV
+900 FTKLSNINVLI
-909 SDNYRKIIDFKTVE
+909 NRRKIIDFKTVE
-923 QIEWDKLFKRNY
+923 QIEWDKFFKRNY
-935 NKDGEEKESS
+935 NKNGEEQRSS
-945 KQFSNYAV
+945 KQFPNYAV

-959 FANAITGGLATDLDR
+959 FTNAITGGLATDVDSA
-974 EIFSNLGKYGG
+974 IFSNMGRFGG
-985 GFDGDGTGKSG
+985 GFKGDGTGEAG
-996 KHVLWG
+996 KHVVWG

-1012 EDKLDAITNS
+1012 EDKLDTVTNS
-1022 VKTRKH
+1022 VKTSK
-1028 YESDSFDYKIK
+1028 YYWLNSIGDKIRLAG
-1039 IVDEYVR
+1039 EYIR

-1079 NGDYFEQ
+1079 NGDYFEAPVN
-1086 SPDSLSNW
+1086 PDGPGDW

-1109 TSMHKIYGVYTNKGS
+1109 TSMHKIYGAYTNKGNS
-1124 GELKFPSTHMIT
+1124 ELNYPSTHMII

-1221 SDLKSNDEIIDSWC
+1221 SDLKANDEIIDSWC

-1324 WCDTHNNVLCMFG
+1324 WCDTHNNVLCMFS

-1345 KQGKVQGLVN
+1345 KQGKVQGLIN
-1355 SKADGSSGV
+1355 DKADGSSGV

-1373 VFNVLQYKQQ
+1373 VFNVLEYKQQ

-1402 GHIDFFN
+1402 GYIDFFN

-1414 NTIDDE
+1414 NTIDDK
-1420 INIFQYDCV
+1420 INIFQYDCI
-1429 SENGLKDT
+1429 SGYGLKDT

-1472 RRPVYDKDDYFSIN
+1472 SRPIYDKDDYFSIN

-1495 ISSYSTLKDSITV
+1495 ISSYSTLQNSITV
-1508 RENNHRFAI
+1508 RENNHRFSI

-1530 KYMICEMTSK
+1530 KYMICEITSK

>member
-1 MDTNTEQQINSFAGG
+1 MDTNTEPQINSFAGG

-70 PIPNHYNYKVVAT
+70 PSLNHYNYKVVAT

-91 IVCVCTFNYRG
+91 IVCVCTFNDKG
-102 ILKTMLCVY
+102 TLKTMLCVY
-111 RFKNAIGNGFHNQ
+111 RFKNAIGNGLHNQ

-135 VHAQLPHD
+135 VDAQLPHD

-158 NNIKLYVADSLDPIM
+158 NNIKLYIADSLDPII
-173 MFNITRQSEYN
+173 MFNITKGSIYR

-243 NFVDNQNF
+243 NFVDKQNF

-270 QIKSEYVHLDKIK
+270 QINSEYVHLDKIK

-303 AATGCTEFEDADI
+303 AATGCTEFEDTDI

-359 KTYQTTIKGFEDWD
+359 KTYQTTIKDFDKWD

-380 KNGNCTLTDVNG
+380 RNHNCTITDVNG
-392 GNKINITADTIDNVD
+392 GNRINVTDSNIQKI
-407 VPFTHDCFQ
+407 PFTHDCFQ
-416 SYNNINESKKLSGNE
+416 SYNDINAKKTISWNS
-431 IPTDNQVYNKT
+431 QVYNKT
-442 GEYVGGSG
+442 GEYIGGSG
-450 LNVEWRFIISP
+450 VNIEWRFIISP
-461 QVGDSCKRQCKD
+461 QVGDSCKRQYK
-473 KNGNIVDDYTR
+473 GQDDYFR

-494 RNNVKQQK
+494 RDNVKQQK
-502 SYYVTSSGG
+502 SYYVTSSGD
-511 VQLASNGDKFD
+511 VKWASDGDKFD
-522 KGIKSNTYLLQSL
+522 NGIKSNTYLLQSL

-596 QFKVKHVPEGCVG
+596 QFKVKHLPEGCVG

-628 VLSKPVINTYSRV
+628 VLSKPVVNTYSRT
-641 FDQGDE
+641 FDQDQQDGFL
-647 DYQIT
+647 IT

-665 GMFIEGYGCVYQMSD
+665 SMFIEGYGCVYQMSD
-680 ERNETEN
+680 ENSTKN
-687 QCMANLANN
+687 HCMANLANN
-696 DLLQFVSKEVC
+696 NLLQFISKEVC
-707 YQPESFKTFIKDKKY
+707 YQPESFKTFVKDKKY

-736 RKFQDDIYDSPSN
+736 YRFKDDLYDSPNKYGYGDLVTTSN
-749 GKYIQEDGKRI
+749 VLYH
-760 PEGYTLTTTWGIWN
+760 N
-774 HKFIFPGI
+774 FIIPGI
-782 SNCTLETYHDTE
+782 SNCALETYSDNK
-794 DLAIRYVKNVEF
+794 DLAMRYVENVEF
-806 TPDDHQNIVY
+806 TPSDHENIVY
-816 LDALLNLDLMQ
+816 LDAILNLDLMQ
-827 RINPWAFK
+827 RINPQAFK
-835 PYVLSKS
+835 PFPMLGNN
-842 RPYSFYPIK
+842 RPYSFYPVK
-851 SCAYNRDPLYV
+851 SCVYKRDPLYIK
-862 HYDTDAKIAEVT
+862 YDTNAKIAEIT
-874 DKNGMYIQQKAFGYI
+874 DKNGMYMQQKAFGYI
-889 KLYESSNVTDR
+889 KLYESSNVTDTFTGL
-900 FDKTENVSV
+900 FDIDVLINR
-909 SDNYRKIIDFKTVE
+909 RKVIDFKTVE
-923 QIEWDKLFKRNY
+923 QIEWNKFFKRNY
-935 NKDGEEKESS
+935 NKDGEEQRSS
-945 KQFSNYAV
+945 KQFPNYAM

-959 FANAITGGLATDLDR
+959 FTNAITGGLATDIDS
-974 EIFSNLGKYGG
+974 EIFKNFGKYEG
-985 GFDGDGTGKSG
+985 GFRGDNTGGDSG
-996 KHVLWG
+996 KHVVWG

-1012 EDKLDAITNS
+1012 EDKLDTITTS
-1022 VKTRKH
+1022 VKTSR
-1028 YESDSFDYKIK
+1028 YYAYNNSDIQISSIS
-1039 IVDEYVR
+1039 EYIR

-1109 TSMHKIYGVYTNKGS
+1109 TSMHKIYGAYTNKSS

-1151 GWQFSINAA
+1151 GWQFSINAT

-1167 QEEPSQITEAYTQD
+1167 QEEPSQITEAYVQD

-1221 SDLKSNDEIIDSWC
+1221 SDLKANDEIIDSWC

-1253 DIYTFKNNL
+1253 NIYTFKNNL

-1373 VFNVLQYKQQ
+1373 VFNVLEDKQQ

-1429 SENGLKDT
+1429 SEGGIKDT

-1472 RRPVYDKDDYFSIN
+1472 SRPVYDKDDYFSIN

>member
-70 PIPNHYNYKVVAT
+70 PSPNHYNYKVVAT

-111 RFKNAIGNGFHNQ
+111 RFKNAIGNGLHNQ

-151 QLNYESE
+151 QLNYESD

-303 AATGCTEFEDADI
+303 ADTGCTEFEDADI

-336 MQGVRIIPNSLAVK
+336 MQGVRIIPNSLAIK

-359 KTYQTTIKGFEDWD
+359 KTYQTTIKDFDKWD

-380 KNGNCTLTDVNG
+380 RNHKCTLTDVNG
-392 GNKINITADTIDNVD
+392 DSKINVTPNNMQN
-407 VPFTHDCFQ
+407 VPFNHDCFQ
-416 SYNNINESKKLSGNE
+416 YYNNINTKQIINWSS
-431 IPTDNQVYNKT
+431 QVYDKT
-442 GEYVGGSG
+442 GSYIGGSG
-450 LNVEWRFIISP
+450 VNIEWRFIISP
-461 QVGDSCKRQCKD
+461 QVGDSCKRQYK
-473 KNGNIVDDYTR
+473 GSDDYVR

-494 RNNVKQQK
+494 KDNVKQQK
-502 SYYVTSSGG
+502 SYYVTSSGD

-522 KGIKSNTYLLQSL
+522 DGIKSNTYLLQSL

-565 PNMTDPQFNIFTSN
+565 PNITDPQFNIFTSN

-596 QFKVKHVPEGCVG
+596 QFKVKHLPEGCVG

-628 VLSKPVINTYSRV
+628 VLSKPVVNTYSRV

-665 GMFIEGYGCVYQMSD
+665 GMFIEGFGCVYQMSD
-680 ERNETEN
+680 ERNDTEN
-687 QCMANLANN
+687 QCMTNLANN

-782 SNCTLETYHDTE
+782 SNCTLETYNDTE
-794 DLAIRYVKNVEF
+794 YLAIRYVKNVEF
-806 TPDDHQNIVY
+806 TPYDHQNIVY

-827 RINPWAFK
+827 RINPWAFN

-909 SDNYRKIIDFKTVE
+909 LDNYRKIIDFKTVD

-935 NKDGEEKESS
+935 NKDGEEKASS

-1028 YESDSFDYKIK
+1028 YQSDSFNYKIN

-1079 NGDYFEQ
+1079 NGDYFEA
-1086 SPDSLSNW
+1086 PVDSDNSDDW

-1109 TSMHKIYGVYTNKGS
+1109 TSMHKTYGVYTNKGS

-1314 CVTSSNGGAY
+1314 CVASSNGGAY

-1337 GDSVVELS
+1337 GDSVIELS
-1345 KQGKVQGLVN
+1345 KQGKVQGLIN
-1355 SKADGSSGV
+1355 YKADGSSGV

-1373 VFNVLQYKQQ
+1373 VFNVLEYKQQ

-1402 GHIDFFN
+1402 GYIDFFN

-1420 INIFQYDCV
+1420 INIFQYDCI

-1472 RRPVYDKDDYFSIN
+1472 KRPVYDKDDYFSIN

-1517 PREGGLYGGRIRG
+1517 PRAGGLYGDRIRG
-1530 KYMICEMTSK
+1530 KYMVCEITSE
-1540 KPRYTAA
+1540 KPRYTAS

>member
-1 MDTNTEQQINSFAGG
+1 MDTNTEPQINSFAGG
-16 LNSDDDISVV
+16 LNSDDDISVI

-33 ATNVRISQYKDG
+33 ATNIRISQYKDC
-45 NDSSR
+45 NDGSKE
-50 INRNGVITPIKGARM
+50 NRNGVLTPIKGAKV
-65 SAIIH
+65 ACIISGM
-70 PIPNHYNYKVVAT
+70 PESYKNFKVVAT
-83 GSIRDYGI
+83 GSIRDYGV
-91 IVCVCTFNYRG
+91 IVCTCKNNDIETLVVF
-102 ILKTMLCVY
+102 
-111 RFKNAIGNGFHNQ
+111 RFKNAIGGALHNQ
-124 SYKEIDSTDMI
+124 DFYYLNAPDLI
-135 VHAQLPHD
+135 VNAPLAHT

-158 NNIKLYVADSLDPIM
+158 NNIKLYVADSLDTILV
-173 MFNITRQSEYN
+173 FNIMSKTVYD
-184 DLDKCYIYPKAPCQP
+184 DLDKCYIYPTAPCQP
-199 PKFQGYIPGKLKYS
+199 PKFECYIPGKLKYS

-219 MLYNKHGQHSDVSV
+219 MLYNKYGQHSDVSV

-256 KLDAQSNSGTKISV
+256 KLDAQSNSGVMVSI
-270 QIKSEYVHLDKIK
+270 QIPKEYVHLGKIK
-283 VFRIQYF
+283 VFRIQYL

-296 IISVIYD
+296 TISVIYD
-303 AATGCTEFEDADI
+303 AATGCTKDVDANI
-316 TVCDTG
+316 SICDTG
-322 QEALEQISVEEYNS
+322 QESLEQISIEEYNS

-392 GNKINITADTIDNVD
+392 GNKIYIKANNIPNV
-407 VPFTHDCFQ
+407 PTNHDCFQ
-416 SYNNINESKKLSGNE
+416 SYNDINTKQTIYGDS
-431 IPTDNQVYNKT
+431 QVYDKT
-442 GEYVGGSG
+442 GSYIGGSG

-461 QVGDSCKRQCKD
+461 QVGDSCKRQFKD
-473 KNGNIVDDYTR
+473 SDDYTR

-494 RNNVKQQK
+494 RDNVKQQK
-502 SYYVTSSGG
+502 SYYITSSGG
-511 VQLASNGDKFD
+511 IQLASNGDKFD
-522 KGIKSNTYLLQSL
+522 NGIKSNTYLLQSL

-579 TMVNGTRYEL
+579 TKVNDTRYEL

-596 QFKVKHVPEGCVG
+596 QFKVSNLPEGCVG

-628 VLSKPVINTYSRV
+628 VLSKPVVNTYNKS
-641 FDQGDE
+641 FDKSGME
-647 DYQIT
+647 DGYMIT

-665 GMFIEGYGCVYQMSD
+665 GMFIEGYGCVHQMSGED
-680 ERNETEN
+680 TNTEN
-687 QCMANLANN
+687 QCMTNLANN
-696 DLLQFVSKEVC
+696 SLLQFISKEVC

-722 YIETPLFLFGSRGD
+722 YIETPLFLFGARGD
-736 RKFQDDIYDSPSN
+736 YRFKDDLYDSPN
-749 GKYIQEDGKRI
+749 KY
-760 PEGYTLTTTWGIWN
+760 GYGDLVTTSKVLYHN
-774 HKFIFPGI
+774 FIIPGI
-782 SNCTLETYHDTE
+782 SNCTLETYVDTE
-794 DLAIRYVKNVEF
+794 KLAKRYVENVEF
-806 TPDDHQNIVY
+806 TENDHQNIVY
-816 LDALLNLDLMQ
+816 LDAILNLDLMQ
-827 RINPWAFK
+827 RINPQAFK
-835 PYVLSKS
+835 NNMLGKE

-851 SCAYNRDPLYV
+851 SCAYERDPMYV
-862 HYDTDAKIAEVT
+862 RYNTDSKIVEVT
-874 DKNGMYIQQKAFGYI
+874 DKNGIYIQQKAFGYI
-889 KLYESSNVTDR
+889 KLYESSNATDT
-900 FDKTENVSV
+900 FSKSTDVDV
-909 SDNYRKIIDFKTVE
+909 LGNYRKVIDFKTVE
-923 QIEWDKLFKRNY
+923 QIEWNKLFKRNY
-935 NKDGEEKESS
+935 NKDGKEERSS

-959 FANAITGGLATDLDR
+959 FVNAITGGIATDTDA
-974 EIFSNLGKYGG
+974 EVFGNFGKFGG
-985 GFDGDGTGKSG
+985 GFTDDGTGKAG

-1012 EDKLDAITNS
+1012 EDKNDAITNS
-1022 VKTRKH
+1022 VKTSK
-1028 YESDSFDYKIK
+1028 YYALDSFDAQVQI
-1039 IVDEYVR
+1039 IDEYVR

-1053 LCNFRQQITPYGGQS
+1053 LCNFRQQITPYGGSS
-1068 FINRLTNVYFG
+1068 FVNRLTNVYFG
-1079 NGDYFEQ
+1079 NGDYFKA
-1086 SPDSLSNW
+1086 SDDW

-1109 TSMHKIYGVYTNKGS
+1109 TSMHKTYGVYTNNS
-1124 GELKFPSTHMIT
+1124 DAELKFPSTHMIT

-1151 GWQFSINAA
+1151 GWQFSVNAA

-1167 QEEPSQITEAYTQD
+1167 QEEPAQITEAYTQD

-1192 TRNTSRPHAIYD
+1192 TQNTSRPHAIYD

-1212 KTVDTRVYY
+1212 KTIDTRVYY
-1221 SDLKSNDEIIDSWC
+1221 SDLKTNDEIIDSWC

-1253 DIYTFKNNL
+1253 DIYKFKNNL
-1262 LFWQQKAFGVL
+1262 LFWQQKAFGIL

-1301 YFSNKFGMCKQQF
+1301 YISNTYGMCKQQF
-1314 CVTSSNGGAY
+1314 CVASSNGGAY
-1324 WCDTHNNVLCMFG
+1324 WCDTHNNVICMFNG
-1337 GDSVVELS
+1337 ENVVELS
-1345 KQGKVQGLVN
+1345 KQGKVQSLMN
-1355 SKADGSSGV
+1355 AKADGSSGV

-1373 VFNVLQYKQQ
+1373 VFNVFKDKQQ
-1383 IAFNESIGKFT
+1383 IAFNEAIGKFT
-1394 SVYTMPFD
+1394 SVYTMPFE
-1402 GHIDFFN
+1402 GYTQFFN
-1409 GLYLV
+1409 GLYLI
-1414 NTIDDE
+1414 NTVDDE
-1420 INIFQYDCV
+1420 VNIFHYDYM
-1429 SENGLKDT
+1429 SDDGLKDT
-1437 QNQQIECYLR
+1437 NRQFIKCYVK
-1447 YVVNQQPLVTKVFDN
+1447 YTVNQQPLVTKVFDN

-1472 RRPVYDKDDYFSIN
+1472 SRPIYDKDDYFSID
-1486 HKYSWTTPM
+1486 HKYTWETP
-1495 ISSYSTLKDSITV
+1495 IIKSASTLKNSITL

-1517 PREGGLYGGRIRG
+1517 PRAGGLYGDRIRG
-1530 KYMICEMTSK
+1530 KYMVCEITSE

>member
-1 MDTNTEQQINSFAGG
+1 MDTNTEPQINSFAGG

-33 ATNVRISQYKDG
+33 ATNIRISQYKDG
-45 NDSSR
+45 NDGSKE
-50 INRNGVITPIKGARM
+50 NRNGVLTPIKGAKV
-65 SAIIH
+65 ACIISGM
-70 PIPNHYNYKVVAT
+70 PESYKNFKVVAT
-83 GSIRDYGI
+83 GSIRDYG
-91 IVCVCTFNYRG
+91 VVVCTCKNNDTETLVVF
-102 ILKTMLCVY
+102 
-111 RFKNAIGNGFHNQ
+111 RFKNAIGGALHNQ
-124 SYKEIDSTDMI
+124 DFYYLNAPDLI
-135 VHAQLPHD
+135 VNAPLAHT

-158 NNIKLYVADSLDPIM
+158 DNIKLYVADSLDTILV
-173 MFNITRQSEYN
+173 FNIMSKTVYD
-184 DLDKCYIYPKAPCQP
+184 DLDKCYIYPTAPCQP
-199 PKFQGYIPGKLKYS
+199 PKFERYIPGKLKYS

-219 MLYNKHGQHSDVSV
+219 MLYNKYGQHSDVSV

-256 KLDAQSNSGTKISV
+256 KLDAQSNSGVMVSIHIS
-270 QIKSEYVHLDKIK
+270 KEYVHLGKIK
-283 VFRIQYF
+283 VFRIQYL

-296 IISVIYD
+296 TISVIYD
-303 AATGCTEFEDADI
+303 AATGCTKDVDADI
-316 TVCDTG
+316 SICDTG

-359 KTYQTTIKGFEDWD
+359 KTYQTTIKDFEDWD

-392 GNKINITADTIDNVD
+392 GNKIDIKSNNIHNV
-407 VPFTHDCFQ
+407 PANHDCFQ
-416 SYNNINESKKLSGNE
+416 SYNDINTKQTIDG
-431 IPTDNQVYNKT
+431 TNQVYDKT
-442 GEYVGGSG
+442 GSYIGGSG

-461 QVGDSCKRQCKD
+461 QVGDSCKRQH
-473 KNGNIVDDYTR
+473 NGQDDHAR

-494 RNNVKQQK
+494 RDNVKQQK
-502 SYYVTSSGG
+502 SYYITSSGG

-522 KGIKSNTYLLQSL
+522 DGIKSNTYLLQSL

-579 TMVNGTRYEL
+579 TKVNDTRYEL

-596 QFKVKHVPEGCVG
+596 QFKVSNLPEGCVG

-628 VLSKPVINTYSRV
+628 VLSKPVVNTYNRS
-641 FDQGDE
+641 FDKSGIE
-647 DYQIT
+647 DGYMIT

-665 GMFIEGYGCVYQMSD
+665 GMFIEGYGCVHQMSGD
-680 ERNETEN
+680 DTNTEN
-687 QCMANLANN
+687 QCMTNLTNN
-696 DLLQFVSKEVC
+696 SLLQFISKEVC

-722 YIETPLFLFGSRGD
+722 YIETPLFLFGARGD
-736 RKFQDDIYDSPSN
+736 YRFKDDLYDSPN
-749 GKYIQEDGKRI
+749 KY
-760 PEGYTLTTTWGIWN
+760 GYGDLVTTSKVLYHN
-774 HKFIFPGI
+774 FIIPGI
-782 SNCTLETYHDTE
+782 SNCALETYVDNR
-794 DLAIRYVKNVEF
+794 DLAMRYVENIEF
-806 TPDDHQNIVY
+806 TESDHQNIVY
-816 LDALLNLDLMQ
+816 LDAILNLDLMQ
-827 RINPWAFK
+827 RINPQAFK
-835 PYVLSKS
+835 DNMLGKE

-851 SCAYNRDPLYV
+851 SCAYERDPMYV
-862 HYDTDAKIAEVT
+862 RYNTDSKIVEVT
-874 DKNGMYIQQKAFGYI
+874 DKNGIYIQQKAFGYI
-889 KLYESSNVTDR
+889 KLYESSNATDI
-900 FDKTENVSV
+900 FKGSETVNVL
-909 SDNYRKIIDFKTVE
+909 DNYRKVIDFKTVE
-923 QIEWDKLFKRNY
+923 QIEWNKLFKRNY
-935 NKDGEEKESS
+935 NKDGKEERSS

-959 FANAITGGLATDLDR
+959 FVNAITGGLATDTDA
-974 EIFSNLGKYGG
+974 EVFGNFGKFGG
-985 GFDGDGTGKSG
+985 GFTGEGTGKAG

-1012 EDKLDAITNS
+1012 EDKNDAVTNS
-1022 VKTRKH
+1022 VKTSK
-1028 YESDSFDYKIK
+1028 YYALDSFDAQVQI
-1039 IVDEYVR
+1039 INEYVR

-1079 NGDYFEQ
+1079 NGDYFKA
-1086 SPDSLSNW
+1086 SDDW

-1109 TSMHKIYGVYTNKGS
+1109 TSMHKIYGVYTNNYDA
-1124 GELKFPSTHMIT
+1124 ELKFPSTHMIT

-1151 GWQFSINAA
+1151 GWQFSVNAA

-1167 QEEPSQITEAYTQD
+1167 QEEPAQITEAYTQD

-1192 TRNTSRPHAIYD
+1192 TQNTSRPHAIYD

-1212 KTVDTRVYY
+1212 KTIDTRVYY
-1221 SDLKSNDEIIDSWC
+1221 SDLKTNDEIIDSWC

-1253 DIYTFKNNL
+1253 DIYKFKNNL
-1262 LFWQQKAFGVL
+1262 LFWQQKAFGIL

-1301 YFSNKFGMCKQQF
+1301 YLSNTYGMCKQQF
-1314 CVTSSNGGAY
+1314 CVASSNGGAY
-1324 WCDTHNNVLCMFG
+1324 WCDTHNNVICMFNG
-1337 GDSVVELS
+1337 ENVVELS
-1345 KQGKVQGLVN
+1345 KQGKVQSLMN
-1355 SKADGSSGV
+1355 AKADGSSGV

-1373 VFNVLQYKQQ
+1373 VFNVFKDKQQ
-1383 IAFNESIGKFT
+1383 IAFNEAIGKFT
-1394 SVYTMPFD
+1394 SVYTMPFE
-1402 GHIDFFN
+1402 GYAEFFN
-1409 GLYLV
+1409 GLYLI
-1414 NTIDDE
+1414 NTVDDE
-1420 INIFQYDCV
+1420 VNIFHYDYM
-1429 SENGLKDT
+1429 SDDGLKDT
-1437 QNQQIECYLR
+1437 NRQFIKCYVK
-1447 YVVNQQPLVTKVFDN
+1447 YTVNQQPLVTKVFDN

-1472 RRPVYDKDDYFSIN
+1472 GRPIYDKDDYFSID
-1486 HKYSWTTPM
+1486 HKYTWETPM
-1495 ISSYSTLKDSITV
+1495 IKSASTLENSITL

-1517 PREGGLYGGRIRG
+1517 PRAGGLYGDRIRG
-1530 KYMICEMTSK
+1530 KYMVCEITSE

>member
-1 MDTNTEQQINSFAGG
+1 MDTNTEPQINSFAGG

-33 ATNVRISQYKDG
+33 ATNIRISQYKDC
-45 NDSSR
+45 NDGSKE
-50 INRNGVITPIKGARM
+50 NRNGVLTPIKGAKV
-65 SAIIH
+65 ACIISGM
-70 PIPNHYNYKVVAT
+70 PESYKNFKVVAT
-83 GSIRDYGI
+83 GSIRDYG
-91 IVCVCTFNYRG
+91 VVVCTCKNNDTETLVVF
-102 ILKTMLCVY
+102 
-111 RFKNAIGNGFHNQ
+111 RFKNAIGGALHNQ
-124 SYKEIDSTDMI
+124 TFYYLNAPDLI
-135 VHAQLPHD
+135 VNAPLAHT

-158 NNIKLYVADSLDPIM
+158 DNIKLYVADSLDTILV
-173 MFNITRQSEYN
+173 FNIMSKTVYD
-184 DLDKCYIYPKAPCQP
+184 DLDKCYIYPTAPCQP
-199 PKFQGYIPGKLKYS
+199 PKFERYIPGKLKYS

-219 MLYNKHGQHSDVSV
+219 MLYNKYGQHSDVSV

-256 KLDAQSNSGTKISV
+256 KLDAQSNSGVMVSIHIS
-270 QIKSEYVHLDKIK
+270 KEYVHLGKIK
-283 VFRIQYF
+283 VFRIQYL

-296 IISVIYD
+296 TISVIYD
-303 AATGCTEFEDADI
+303 AATGCTKDVDADI
-316 TVCDTG
+316 SICDTG

-392 GNKINITADTIDNVD
+392 GNKIDIKANNIPNV
-407 VPFTHDCFQ
+407 PANHDCFQ
-416 SYNNINESKKLSGNE
+416 SYNDINTKQTIDG
-431 IPTDNQVYNKT
+431 TNQVYDKT
-442 GEYVGGSG
+442 GSYIGGSG
-450 LNVEWRFIISP
+450 LNVGWRFIISP
-461 QVGDSCKRQCKD
+461 QIGDSCKRQYKD

-494 RNNVKQQK
+494 RDNVKQQK

-522 KGIKSNTYLLQSL
+522 DGIKSNTYLLQSL

-596 QFKVKHVPEGCVG
+596 QFKVSNLPTGCTG

-628 VLSKPVINTYSRV
+628 VLSKPVVNTYSRI

-665 GMFIEGYGCVYQMSD
+665 SMFIEGYGCVYQMSD
-680 ERNETEN
+680 ENSTKN
-687 QCMANLANN
+687 HCMSNLANN
-696 DLLQFVSKEVC
+696 NLLQFVSKEVC
-707 YQPESFKTFIKDKKY
+707 YQPESFKTFVKDKKY

-736 RKFQDDIYDSPSN
+736 YRFKDDLYDSPN
-749 GKYIQEDGKRI
+749 KY
-760 PEGYTLTTTWGIWN
+760 GYGDLVTTSKVPYHN
-774 HKFIFPGI
+774 FIIPGI
-782 SNCTLETYHDTE
+782 SNCALETYVDNRN
-794 DLAIRYVKNVEF
+794 LAIRYVENIEF
-806 TPDDHQNIVY
+806 KEDDHQNIVY
-816 LDALLNLDLMQ
+816 LDAILNLDLMQ
-827 RINPWAFK
+827 RINPQAFK
-835 PYVLSKS
+835 DNMLGKE

-851 SCAYNRDPLYV
+851 SCAYERDPLYV
-862 HYDTDAKIAEVT
+862 QYRNNGQPIEPKVSQIT
-874 DKNGMYIQQKAFGYI
+874 DKNGIYIQQKAFGYI
-889 KLYESSNVTDR
+889 KLYESSNVTDT
-900 FDKTENVSV
+900 FSGSTYVNVLG
-909 SDNYRKIIDFKTVE
+909 NYRKVIDFKTVE
-923 QIEWDKLFKRNY
+923 QIEWNKLFKRNY
-935 NKDGEEKESS
+935 NKDGKEERSS

-959 FANAITGGLATDLDR
+959 FVNAITGGLATDTDA
-974 EIFSNLGKYGG
+974 EVFGNFGKFGG
-985 GFDGDGTGKSG
+985 GFTGEGTGKAG

-1012 EDKLDAITNS
+1012 EDKNDAVTNS
-1022 VKTRKH
+1022 VKTSK
-1028 YESDSFDYKIK
+1028 YYALDSFDAQVQI
-1039 IVDEYVR
+1039 IDEYVR

-1068 FINRLTNVYFG
+1068 FVNRLTNVYFG
-1079 NGDYFEQ
+1079 NGDYFKA
-1086 SPDSLSNW
+1086 SDDW

-1109 TSMHKIYGVYTNKGS
+1109 TSMHKTYGVYTNNS
-1124 GELKFPSTHMIT
+1124 DAELKFPSTHMIT

-1151 GWQFSINAA
+1151 GWQFSVNSA

-1167 QEEPSQITEAYTQD
+1167 QEEPAQITEAYTQD

-1192 TRNTSRPHAIYD
+1192 TQNTSRPHAIYD

-1212 KTVDTRVYY
+1212 KTIDTRVYY
-1221 SDLKSNDEIIDSWC
+1221 SDLKTNDEIIDSWC

-1253 DIYTFKNNL
+1253 DIYKFKNNL
-1262 LFWQQKAFGVL
+1262 LFWQQKAFGIL

-1301 YFSNKFGMCKQQF
+1301 YISNTYGMCKQQF
-1314 CVTSSNGGAY
+1314 CVASSNGGAY
-1324 WCDTHNNVLCMFG
+1324 WCDTHNNVICMFNG
-1337 GDSVVELS
+1337 ENVVELS
-1345 KQGKVQGLVN
+1345 KQGKVQSLMN
-1355 SKADGSSGV
+1355 AKADGSSGV

-1373 VFNVLQYKQQ
+1373 VFNVFKDKQQ
-1383 IAFNESIGKFT
+1383 IAFNEAIGKFT
-1394 SVYTMPFD
+1394 SVYTMPFE
-1402 GHIDFFN
+1402 GYAEFFN
-1409 GLYLV
+1409 GLYLI
-1414 NTIDDE
+1414 NTVDDE
-1420 INIFQYDCV
+1420 VNIFHYDYM
-1429 SENGLKDT
+1429 SDDGLKDT
-1437 QNQQIECYLR
+1437 NRQFIKCYVK
-1447 YVVNQQPLVTKVFDN
+1447 YTVNQQPLVTKVFDN
-1462 QSIVTQEDLQ
+1462 QSIITQEDLQ
-1472 RRPVYDKDDYFSIN
+1472 GRPIYDKDDYFSID
-1486 HKYSWTTPM
+1486 HKYTWETP
-1495 ISSYSTLKDSITV
+1495 IIKSASTLENSITL

-1517 PREGGLYGGRIRG
+1517 PRAGGLYGDRIRG
-1530 KYMICEMTSK
+1530 KYMVCEITSE

>member
-1 MDTNTEQQINSFAGG
+1 MDTNTEPQINSFAGG

-33 ATNVRISQYKDG
+33 ATNIRISQYKDG
-45 NDSSR
+45 NDGSKE
-50 INRNGVITPIKGARM
+50 NRNGVLTPIKGAKVACIVSGM
-65 SAIIH
+65 PES
-70 PIPNHYNYKVVAT
+70 YKDFKVVAT
-83 GSIRDYGI
+83 GSIRDYG
-91 IVCVCTFNYRG
+91 VVVCTCKNDGKDTLVVF
-102 ILKTMLCVY
+102 
-111 RFKNAIGNGFHNQ
+111 RFKNAIGGALHNQ
-124 SYKEIDSTDMI
+124 SFYMLDAPDLVVNAPLAHT
-135 VHAQLPHD
+135 
-143 NYPDKFSI
+143 NYPDKFSM

-158 NNIKLYVADSLDPIM
+158 DNIKLYIADSLDPIM
-173 MFNITRQSEYN
+173 VFNIRSKTVYD
-184 DLDKCYIYPKAPCQP
+184 DLDKCYIYPTAPCQP
-199 PKFQGYIPGKLKYS
+199 PKFECYIPGKLKYS

-219 MLYNKHGQHSDVSV
+219 MLYNKYGQHSDVSV

-243 NFVDNQNF
+243 NFVGHQNF

-256 KLDAQSNSGTKISV
+256 KLDAQSNSGVMVSI
-270 QIKSEYVHLDKIK
+270 QIPKDYIHLGKMK
-283 VFRIQYF
+283 VFRIQYL

-296 IISVIYD
+296 TISVIYD
-303 AATGCTEFEDADI
+303 AATGCTEYQDADI
-316 TVCDTG
+316 SICDTG

-380 KNGNCTLTDVNG
+380 KSGNCTLTDVNG
-392 GNKINITADTIDNVD
+392 GSRIDIKAGNIPS
-407 VPFTHDCFQ
+407 VPANHDCFQ
-416 SYNNINESKKLSGNE
+416 SYNDINTKQTIDGV
-431 IPTDNQVYNKT
+431 NQVYDKT
-442 GEYVGGSG
+442 GSYIGGSG

-461 QVGDSCKRQCKD
+461 QVGDSCKRQH
-473 KNGNIVDDYTR
+473 NGQDDHTR
-484 KVGTLYNYVS
+484 KVGTLYNYIS
-494 RNNVKQQK
+494 RDNVKQQK
-502 SYYVTSSGG
+502 SYYITSSGG

-522 KGIKSNTYLLQSL
+522 NGIKSNTYLLQSL

-565 PNMTDPQFNIFTSN
+565 PNITDPQFNIFTSN

-596 QFKVKHVPEGCVG
+596 QFKVKNLPAGCVG

-628 VLSKPVINTYSRV
+628 VLSKPVVNTYNRS
-641 FDQGDE
+641 FDKSGME
-647 DYQIT
+647 DGYMIT
-652 KYHTYCPTGFLTT
+652 KYHTYCPTGFLST
-665 GMFIEGYGCVYQMSD
+665 GMFIEGSGCVHQMSGSD
-680 ERNETEN
+680 NNTDN

-696 DLLQFVSKEVC
+696 SLLQFVSKEVC

-736 RKFQDDIYDSPSN
+736 KKFEDDIYDSPSN
-749 GKYIQEDGKRI
+749 GKYIQADGKRI
-760 PEGYTLTTTWGIWN
+760 PEKEKLGTTYGITD

-782 SNCTLETYHDTE
+782 SNCTLETYVDKE
-794 DLAIRYVKNVEF
+794 GVAKRYVENVEF
-806 TPDDHQNIVY
+806 IEDDHKNIVY
-816 LDALLNLDLMQ
+816 LDAYLNLDLMQ
-827 RINPWAFK
+827 RINPWAFTE
-835 PYVLSKS
+835 YVLGND

-851 SCAYNRDPLYV
+851 SSVYERDPMYV
-862 HYDTDAKIAEVT
+862 RYDTDSKIAEVT

-889 KLYESSNVTDR
+889 KLYESSNVTNT
-900 FDKTENVSV
+900 FKGSGNVNV
-909 SDNYRKIIDFKTVE
+909 LDNYRKIIDFKTVE

-935 NKDGEEKESS
+935 NKEGKNERSS
-945 KQFSNYAV
+945 KAFSNYAV

-959 FANAITGGLATDLDR
+959 FANVITGGLATDTDNNV
-974 EIFSNLGKYGG
+974 FSNFGKFGG
-985 GFDGDGTGKSG
+985 GFRGDATGNAG

-1002 TGGRCLLFSC
+1002 AGGRCLLFSC
-1012 EDKLDAITNS
+1012 EDKNDAITNS
-1022 VKTRKH
+1022 VKTNQ
-1028 YESDSFDYKIK
+1028 YYAPSDNTDAQVY
-1039 IVDEYVR
+1039 IVNEYVR

-1053 LCNFRQQITPYGGQS
+1053 LCNFRQQITPYGGSS
-1068 FINRLTNVYFG
+1068 FVNRLTNVYFG
-1079 NGDYFEQ
+1079 NGDYFKSSE
-1086 SPDSLSNW
+1086 DW

-1109 TSMHKIYGVYTNKGS
+1109 TSMHKTYGVYTDKS
-1124 GELKFPSTHMIT
+1124 DAELKFPSTHMIT

-1151 GWQFSINAA
+1151 GWQFSVNAA

-1167 QEEPSQITEAYTQD
+1167 QEEPAQITEAYTQD

-1192 TRNTSRPHAIYD
+1192 TQNTSRPHAIYD

-1212 KTVDTRVYY
+1212 KTIDTRVYY
-1221 SDLKSNDEIIDSWC
+1221 SDLKTNDEIIDSWC

-1253 DIYTFKNNL
+1253 DIYKFKNNL
-1262 LFWQQKAFGVL
+1262 LFWQQKAFGIL

-1301 YFSNKFGMCKQQF
+1301 YLSNTYGMCKQQF
-1314 CVTSSNGGAY
+1314 CVASSNGGAY
-1324 WCDTHNNVLCMFG
+1324 WCDTHNNVICMFNG
-1337 GDSVVELS
+1337 ETVVELS
-1345 KQGKVQGLVN
+1345 KQGKVQSLMN
-1355 SKADGSSGV
+1355 AKADGSSGV

-1373 VFNVLQYKQQ
+1373 VFNVFKDKQQ
-1383 IAFNESIGKFT
+1383 IAFNEAIGKFT
-1394 SVYTMPFD
+1394 SVYTMPFE
-1402 GHIDFFN
+1402 GYTEFFN
-1409 GLYLV
+1409 GLYLINTV
-1414 NTIDDE
+1414 NDE
-1420 INIFQYDCV
+1420 VNIFHYDYM
-1429 SENGLKDT
+1429 SEDGLKDT
-1437 QNQQIECYLR
+1437 NGQFIKCYIK
-1447 YVVNQQPLVTKVFDN
+1447 YTVNQQPLVTKVFDN

-1472 RRPVYDKDDYFSIN
+1472 SRPVYDKDDYFSIN
-1486 HKYSWTTPM
+1486 HKYTWETPM
-1495 ISSYSTLKDSITV
+1495 IKSASTLENNITL

-1517 PREGGLYGGRIRG
+1517 PRAGGLYGDRIRG
-1530 KYMICEMTSK
+1530 KYMVCEITSE
-1540 KPRYTAA
+1540 KPRYTSA

>member
-1 MDTNTEQQINSFAGG
+1 MDTNTEPQINSFAGG

-33 ATNVRISQYKDG
+33 ATNIRISQYKDG
-45 NDSSR
+45 NDNSR

-70 PIPNHYNYKVVAT
+70 PSLNHYNYKVVAT

-91 IVCVCTFNYRG
+91 IVCVCTCKDNNT
-102 ILKTMLCVY
+102 LKEYNCLNVY
-111 RFKNAIGNGFHNQ
+111 RFKNAIGNGLHNQ

-135 VHAQLPHD
+135 VDAQLPND
-143 NYPDKFSI
+143 NYPNKFSI

-158 NNIKLYVADSLDPIM
+158 NNIKLYIADSLDPII
-173 MFNITRQSEYN
+173 MFNITKDSIYR

-380 KNGNCTLTDVNG
+380 GNGNCTLTDVNRG
-392 GNKINITADTIDNVD
+392 DRWNVRRGD
-407 VPFTHDCFQ
+407 VDSMKVPRTHDCYQ
-416 SYNNINESKKLSGNE
+416 EYNNINKNYSLKG
-431 IPTDNQVYNKT
+431 NQVYDIT
-442 GEYVGGSG
+442 GQYIGGSG

-461 QVGDSCKRQCKD
+461 QVGDSCKRQYKD
-473 KNGNIVDDYTR
+473 SDDPIR
-484 KVGTLYNYVS
+484 RVGTLYNYVS
-494 RNNVKQQK
+494 RDNVKQQN
-502 SYYVTSSGG
+502 SYYVTSSGDIK
-511 VQLASNGDKFD
+511 LASKGDKFD
-522 KGIKSNTYLLQSL
+522 DGIKSNTYLLQSL

-546 LYDKYG
+546 MYDKYG

-596 QFKVKHVPEGCVG
+596 QFKVNNLPTGCVG

-628 VLSKPVINTYSRV
+628 VLSKPVVNTYSRE
-641 FDQGDE
+641 FDESGSE
-647 DYQIT
+647 DGYMIT

-665 GMFIEGYGCVYQMSD
+665 CMFIEGYGCVRQMSD
-680 ERNETEN
+680 NTETKY
-687 QCMANLANN
+687 QCMTNLANN

-736 RKFQDDIYDSPSN
+736 RKFKDNLYDSPGEYGCLVNAEGGVSN
-749 GKYIQEDGKRI
+749 H
-760 PEGYTLTTTWGIWN
+760 N
-774 HKFIFPGI
+774 FIIPGI
-782 SNCTLETYHDTE
+782 SNCALETYVDNE
-794 DLAIRYVKNVEF
+794 DLAIRYVENVEF
-806 TPDDHQNIVY
+806 KPKDHKNIVY
-816 LDALLNLDLMQ
+816 LDALINIDLMQ
-827 RINPWAFK
+827 RINPQAFK
-835 PYVLSKS
+835 DRILGNR
-842 RPYSFYPIK
+842 RPYSFYPIR
-851 SCAYNRDPLYV
+851 SCAYDRDPLYV
-862 HYDTDAKIAEVT
+862 DYDTDAKKAEVT
-874 DKNGMYIQQKAFGYI
+874 DKNGIYVQQKSFGYI
-889 KLYESSNVTDR
+889 KLYESSNVTDK
-900 FDKTENVSV
+900 FDKTENVNV
-909 SDNYRKIIDFKTVE
+909 LDNYRKIIDFKTVE
-923 QIEWDKLFKRNY
+923 QIEWNKLFKRNY
-935 NKDGEEKESS
+935 NKDGKEQRSS

-959 FANAITGGLATDLDR
+959 FANAVTGGLATDTDK
-974 EIFSNLGKYGG
+974 EVFDNFGKYAG
-985 GFDGDGTGKSG
+985 GFKGDATGHDTG

-1028 YESDSFDYKIK
+1028 YESDSFNYKIK

-1109 TSMHKIYGVYTNKGS
+1109 TSMHKTYGVYTNEGS

-1212 KTVDTRVYY
+1212 KTVDTRIYY
-1221 SDLKSNDEIIDSWC
+1221 SDLKANDEIIDSWC

-1253 DIYTFKNNL
+1253 NIYTFKNNL

-1324 WCDTHNNVLCMFG
+1324 WCDTHNNVLCMFS
-1337 GDSVVELS
+1337 GDNVVELS
-1345 KQGKVQGLVN
+1345 KQGKVQGLIN
-1355 SKADGSSGV
+1355 DKADGSSGV

-1373 VFNVLQYKQQ
+1373 VFNVLEYKQQ

-1414 NTIDDE
+1414 NTIDDK
-1420 INIFQYDCV
+1420 INIFQYDCI
-1429 SENGLKDT
+1429 SGYGLKDT

-1472 RRPVYDKDDYFSIN
+1472 SRPVYDKDDYFSIN

-1495 ISSYSTLKDSITV
+1495 ISSYSTLQNSITV

-1530 KYMICEMTSK
+1530 KYMICEITSK

>member
-1 MDTNTEQQINSFAGG
+1 MDTNTEPQINSFAGG

-33 ATNVRISQYKDG
+33 ATNIRISQYKDG
-45 NDSSR
+45 NDNSR

-70 PIPNHYNYKVVAT
+70 PSLNHYNYKVVAT

-91 IVCVCTFNYRG
+91 IVCVCTCKDNNTLEEYNC
-102 ILKTMLCVY
+102 LNVY
-111 RFKNAIGNGFHNQ
+111 RFKNAIGNGLHNQ

-135 VHAQLPHD
+135 VDAQLPHN

-158 NNIKLYVADSLDPIM
+158 NNIKLYVADSLDPII
-173 MFNITRQSEYN
+173 MFNITKDSIYR

-219 MLYNKHGQHSDVSV
+219 TLYNKHGQHSDVSV

-303 AATGCTEFEDADI
+303 AATGCTEFEDAYI

-380 KNGNCTLTDVNG
+380 GNGNCTLTDVNRG
-392 GNKINITADTIDNVD
+392 DRWNVRRGD
-407 VPFTHDCFQ
+407 VDSMKVPRTHDCYQ
-416 SYNNINESKKLSGNE
+416 EYNNINKNYLLKG
-431 IPTDNQVYNKT
+431 NQVYDIT
-442 GEYVGGSG
+442 GQYIGGSG
-450 LNVEWRFIISP
+450 LNIEWRFIISP
-461 QVGDSCKRQCKD
+461 QVGDSCKRQREEKGEI
-473 KNGNIVDDYTR
+473 KDDYIR

-494 RNNVKQQK
+494 RDNVKQQE
-502 SYYVTSSGG
+502 SYYVTSSGDIKW
-511 VQLASNGDKFD
+511 ASDGHKFD
-522 KGIKSNTYLLQSL
+522 EGIKSNTYLLQSL

-596 QFKVKHVPEGCVG
+596 QFKVNNLPTGCVG

-628 VLSKPVINTYSRV
+628 VLSKPVVNAYSRI
-641 FDQGDE
+641 FNNDKSDGFL
-647 DYQIT
+647 IT

-665 GMFIEGYGCVYQMSD
+665 GMFIEGYGCVHQMADIDNS
-680 ERNETEN
+680 TKN
-687 QCMANLANN
+687 QCMTNLANN
-696 DLLQFVSKEVC
+696 NLLQFVSKEVC
-707 YQPESFKTFIKDKKY
+707 YQPESFKTFVKDKKY
-722 YIETPLFLFGSRGD
+722 YIDTPLFLFGSRGD
-736 RKFQDDIYDSPSN
+736 KDFRDNIYDTTPN
-749 GKYIQEDGKRI
+749 NDKYGKLVTTSGIED
-760 PEGYTLTTTWGIWN
+760 
-774 HKFIFPGI
+774 HKFIIPGI
-782 SNCTLETYHDTE
+782 SNCTLETYVDNEGLLT
-794 DLAIRYVKNVEF
+794 RYVENVEF
-806 TPDDHQNIVY
+806 KSDDHKNIAY
-816 LDALLNLDLMQ
+816 LDAILNLDLMQ
-827 RINPWAFK
+827 RINPHAFK
-835 PYVLSKS
+835 EKVLSRD

-851 SCAYNRDPLYV
+851 SCVYDRDPLYV
-862 HYDTDAKIAEVT
+862 TYDSDAKISEVT
-874 DKNGMYIQQKAFGYI
+874 EKNGIYMQQKAFGYI
-889 KLYESSNVTDR
+889 KLYESSNVTDT
-900 FDKTENVSV
+900 FTKLPNINVLI
-909 SDNYRKIIDFKTVE
+909 NRRKIIDFKTVE
-923 QIEWDKLFKRNY
+923 QIEWDKFFKRNY
-935 NKDGEEKESS
+935 NKNGEEQRSS
-945 KQFSNYAV
+945 KQFPNYAV

-959 FANAITGGLATDLDR
+959 FTNAITGGLATDVDSA
-974 EIFSNLGKYGG
+974 IFSNMGRFGG
-985 GFDGDGTGKSG
+985 GFKGDGTGEVG
-996 KHVLWG
+996 KHVVWG

-1012 EDKLDAITNS
+1012 ENKLDTVTNS
-1022 VKTRKH
+1022 VKTSK
-1028 YESDSFDYKIK
+1028 YYWLNSIDDKIRLAG
-1039 IVDEYVR
+1039 EYIR

-1079 NGDYFEQ
+1079 NGDYFEAPVD
-1086 SPDSLSNW
+1086 PDGPGDW

-1109 TSMHKIYGVYTNKGS
+1109 TSMHKIYGAYTNKGN
-1124 GELKFPSTHMIT
+1124 GELNYPSTHMIT

-1151 GWQFSINAA
+1151 GWQFSINAV

-1167 QEEPSQITEAYTQD
+1167 QEKPSQITEAYTQD

-1221 SDLKSNDEIIDSWC
+1221 SDLKANDEIIDSWC

-1240 NFIDVDQQYGPIT
+1240 NFIDIDQQYGPIT
-1253 DIYTFKNNL
+1253 NIYTFKNNL

-1324 WCDTHNNVLCMFG
+1324 WCDTHNNVLCMFS

-1345 KQGKVQGLVN
+1345 KQGKVQGLIN
-1355 SKADGSSGV
+1355 DKADGSSGV

-1373 VFNVLQYKQQ
+1373 VFNVLEYKQQ

-1414 NTIDDE
+1414 NTIDDK
-1420 INIFQYDCV
+1420 INIFQYDCI
-1429 SENGLKDT
+1429 SGYSLKDT

-1472 RRPVYDKDDYFSIN
+1472 SRPVYDKDDYFSIN

-1495 ISSYSTLKDSITV
+1495 ISSYSTLQNSITV

-1530 KYMICEMTSK
+1530 KYMICEITSK

>member
-70 PIPNHYNYKVVAT
+70 PSPNHYNYKVVAT

-111 RFKNAIGNGFHNQ
+111 RFKNAIGNGLHNQ

-151 QLNYESE
+151 QLNYESD

-303 AATGCTEFEDADI
+303 ADTGCTEFEDADI

-336 MQGVRIIPNSLAVK
+336 MQGVRIIPNSLAIK

-359 KTYQTTIKGFEDWD
+359 KTYQTTIKDFDKWD

-380 KNGNCTLTDVNG
+380 RNHKCTLTDVNG
-392 GNKINITADTIDNVD
+392 DSKINVTPNNMQN
-407 VPFTHDCFQ
+407 VPFNHDCFQ
-416 SYNNINESKKLSGNE
+416 SYNNINTKQIINWSS
-431 IPTDNQVYNKT
+431 QVYDKT
-442 GEYVGGSG
+442 GSYIGGSG
-450 LNVEWRFIISP
+450 VNIEWRFIISP
-461 QVGDSCKRQCKD
+461 QVGDSCKRQYK
-473 KNGNIVDDYTR
+473 GSEDYVR

-494 RNNVKQQK
+494 KDNVKQQK
-502 SYYVTSSGG
+502 SYYVTSSGD

-522 KGIKSNTYLLQSL
+522 DGIKSNTYLLQSL
-535 RRNELYRYGIV
+535 RRNELYRYGII

-552 QASPAKWIADIRT
+552 QASPAKWIADIRK
-565 PNMTDPQFNIFTSN
+565 PNITDPQFNIFTSN

-596 QFKVKHVPEGCVG
+596 QFKVKHLPEGCVG

-628 VLSKPVINTYSRV
+628 VLSKPVVNTYSRV

-652 KYHTYCPTGFLTT
+652 KYHTYCPTGFLTI
-665 GMFIEGYGCVYQMSD
+665 GMFIEGFGCVYQMSD
-680 ERNETEN
+680 ERNDTEN
-687 QCMANLANN
+687 QCMTNLANN

-782 SNCTLETYHDTE
+782 SNCTLETYNDTE
-794 DLAIRYVKNVEF
+794 YLAIRYVKNVEF

-816 LDALLNLDLMQ
+816 LDATLNLDLMQ

-851 SCAYNRDPLYV
+851 SCVYNRDPLYV

-909 SDNYRKIIDFKTVE
+909 LDNYRKIIDFKTVD

-935 NKDGEEKESS
+935 NKDGEEKASS

-974 EIFSNLGKYGG
+974 EIFSNLGNYGG
-985 GFDGDGTGKSG
+985 GFEGDGTGKSG

-1028 YESDSFDYKIK
+1028 YQSDGFNYKIN

-1079 NGDYFEQ
+1079 NGDYFEAQ
-1086 SPDSLSNW
+1086 VDSDNSDDW

-1109 TSMHKIYGVYTNKGS
+1109 TSMHKTYGVYTNKGS

-1151 GWQFSINAA
+1151 GWQFSVNAA

-1167 QEEPSQITEAYTQD
+1167 QEEPAQITEAYTQD

-1314 CVTSSNGGAY
+1314 CVASSNGGAY

-1337 GDSVVELS
+1337 GDSVIELS
-1345 KQGKVQGLVN
+1345 KQGKVQGLIN

-1373 VFNVLQYKQQ
+1373 VFNVLEYKQQ

-1420 INIFQYDCV
+1420 INIFQYDCI

-1472 RRPVYDKDDYFSIN
+1472 KRPVYDKDDYFSIN

-1517 PREGGLYGGRIRG
+1517 PRAGGLYGGRIRG

>member
-1 MDTNTEQQINSFAGG
+1 MDTNTEPQINSFAGG

-33 ATNVRISQYKDG
+33 ATNIRISQYKDG

-65 SAIIH
+65 SAIIY
-70 PIPNHYNYKVVAT
+70 PSDNHYNYKVVAT

-91 IVCVCTFNYRG
+91 IVCVCTCKDNNTLEEYNC
-102 ILKTMLCVY
+102 LNVY
-111 RFKNAIGNGFHNQ
+111 RFKNAIGNGLHNQ

-135 VHAQLPHD
+135 VDARLPHD

-158 NNIKLYVADSLDPIM
+158 NNIKLYIADSLDPIM
-173 MFNITRQSEYN
+173 MFNITRQPVYD

-243 NFVDNQNF
+243 NFVDKQNF

-270 QIKSEYVHLDKIK
+270 QINSEYVHLDKIK

-303 AATGCTEFEDADI
+303 AATGCTEFKNADI

-322 QEALEQISVEEYNS
+322 QEAIEQVSVEEYNS

-380 KNGNCTLTDVNG
+380 RNGNCTLTDVNG
-392 GNKINITADTIDNVD
+392 DNRINVTDSNIGKI
-407 VPFTHDCFQ
+407 PFTHDCFQ
-416 SYNNINESKKLSGNE
+416 FYNDINTKQIISQDS
-431 IPTDNQVYNKT
+431 QVYNKT
-442 GEYVGGSG
+442 GEYIGGSG
-450 LNVEWRFIISP
+450 VNIEWRFIISP
-461 QVGDSCKRQCKD
+461 QVGDSCKRQYK
-473 KNGNIVDDYTR
+473 GSDDYDR

-494 RNNVKQQK
+494 RDNVKQQE
-502 SYYVTSSGG
+502 SYYVTSSGDIKW
-511 VQLASNGDKFD
+511 ASDGDKFD
-522 KGIKSNTYLLQSL
+522 EGIKSNTYLLQSL

-579 TMVNGTRYEL
+579 TKVNGTRYEL

-596 QFKVKHVPEGCVG
+596 QFKVNHLPTGCVG

-628 VLSKPVINTYSRV
+628 VLSKPVVNTYSRI
-641 FDQGDE
+641 FDQDKSDGFL
-647 DYQIT
+647 IT

-680 ERNETEN
+680 IDNSAEN

-696 DLLQFVSKEVC
+696 NLLQFVSKEVC
-707 YQPESFKTFIKDKKY
+707 YQPESFKTFVKDKKY

-736 RKFQDDIYDSPSN
+736 KDFRDDIYDTPGS
-749 GKYIQEDGKRI
+749 KYGDLI
-760 PEGYTLTTTWGIWN
+760 TAFGIYN
-774 HKFIFPGI
+774 HKFIIPGI
-782 SNCTLETYHDTE
+782 SNCTLETYVDNRNLLT
-794 DLAIRYVKNVEF
+794 RYVENVEF
-806 TPDDHQNIVY
+806 TPDDHENIVY
-816 LDALLNLDLMQ
+816 LDATLNLDLMQ
-827 RINPWAFK
+827 RINPHAFK
-835 PYVLSKS
+835 EDVLSHK

-851 SCAYNRDPLYV
+851 SCVYERDPMYV
-862 HYDTDAKIAEVT
+862 VYKGNDAKIAEVT
-874 DKNGMYIQQKAFGYI
+874 EKNGVYMQQKAFGYI
-889 KLYESSNVTDR
+889 KLYESSNVTDTFTKLQCIDVLINR
-900 FDKTENVSV
+900 
-909 SDNYRKIIDFKTVE
+909 RKIIDFKTVE
-923 QIEWDKLFKRNY
+923 QIEWNKFFKRNY
-935 NKDGEEKESS
+935 NKDGKEQMSS

-959 FANAITGGLATDLDR
+959 FANAITGGLATDVDSST
-974 EIFSNLGKYGG
+974 FSNMGRFGG
-985 GFDGDGTGKSG
+985 GFLFDGTGGEG
-996 KHVLWG
+996 KHVVWG

-1012 EDKLDAITNS
+1012 EDKLDTVTNS
-1022 VKTRKH
+1022 VKTSK
-1028 YESDSFDYKIK
+1028 YYWSSSFDAQIK
-1039 IVDEYVR
+1039 LANEYIR

-1079 NGDYFEQ
+1079 NGDYFEAPVD
-1086 SPDSLSNW
+1086 PDNSDNW

-1109 TSMHKIYGVYTNKGS
+1109 TSMHKIYGAYTNNGND
-1124 GELKFPSTHMIT
+1124 ELKFPSTHMIT

-1221 SDLKSNDEIIDSWC
+1221 SDLKANDEIIDSWC

-1253 DIYTFKNNL
+1253 NIYTFKNNL

-1373 VFNVLQYKQQ
+1373 VFNVLEYKQQ

-1429 SENGLKDT
+1429 SGNGLKDT

-1472 RRPVYDKDDYFSIN
+1472 SRPVYDKDDYFSIN

-1530 KYMICEMTSK
+1530 KYMICEITSK

>member
-16 LNSDDDISVV
+16 LNSDEDISVV

-70 PIPNHYNYKVVAT
+70 PSPNHYNYKVVAT

-111 RFKNAIGNGFHNQ
+111 RFKNAIGNGLHNQ

-151 QLNYESE
+151 QLNYESD

-303 AATGCTEFEDADI
+303 ADTGCTEFEDADI

-336 MQGVRIIPNSLAVK
+336 MQGVRIIPNSLAIK

-359 KTYQTTIKGFEDWD
+359 KTYQTTIKDFDKWD

-380 KNGNCTLTDVNG
+380 RNHKCTLTDVNG
-392 GNKINITADTIDNVD
+392 DSKINVTPNNMQN
-407 VPFTHDCFQ
+407 VPFNHDCFQ
-416 SYNNINESKKLSGNE
+416 SYNNINTKQIINWSS
-431 IPTDNQVYNKT
+431 QVYDKT
-442 GEYVGGSG
+442 GSYIGGSG
-450 LNVEWRFIISP
+450 VNIEWRFIISP
-461 QVGDSCKRQCKD
+461 QVGDSCKRQYK
-473 KNGNIVDDYTR
+473 GSDDYVR

-494 RNNVKQQK
+494 KDNVKQQK
-502 SYYVTSSGG
+502 SYYVTSSGD

-522 KGIKSNTYLLQSL
+522 DGIKSNTYLLQSL

-565 PNMTDPQFNIFTSN
+565 PNITDPQFNIFTSN

-596 QFKVKHVPEGCVG
+596 QFKVKHLPEGCVG

-628 VLSKPVINTYSRV
+628 VLSKPVVNTYSRV

-665 GMFIEGYGCVYQMSD
+665 GMFIEGFGCVYQMSD
-680 ERNETEN
+680 ERNDTEN
-687 QCMANLANN
+687 QCMTNLANN

-782 SNCTLETYHDTE
+782 SNCTLETYNDTE
-794 DLAIRYVKNVEF
+794 YLAIRYVKNVEF
-806 TPDDHQNIVY
+806 TPYDHQNIVY

-827 RINPWAFK
+827 RINPWAFN

-900 FDKTENVSV
+900 FDRTENVSV
-909 SDNYRKIIDFKTVE
+909 LDNYRKIIDFKTVD

-935 NKDGEEKESS
+935 NKDGEEKASS

-1028 YESDSFDYKIK
+1028 YQSDSFNYKIN

-1053 LCNFRQQITPYGGQS
+1053 LCNFRQQITPYGGRS

-1079 NGDYFEQ
+1079 NGDYFEA
-1086 SPDSLSNW
+1086 PVDSDNSDDW

-1109 TSMHKIYGVYTNKGS
+1109 TSMHKTYGVYTNKGS

-1314 CVTSSNGGAY
+1314 CVASSNGGAY

-1337 GDSVVELS
+1337 GDSVIELS
-1345 KQGKVQGLVN
+1345 KQGKVQGLIN

-1373 VFNVLQYKQQ
+1373 VFNVLEYKQQ

-1420 INIFQYDCV
+1420 INIFQYDCI

-1472 RRPVYDKDDYFSIN
+1472 KRPVYDKDDYFSIN

-1517 PREGGLYGGRIRG
+1517 PRAGGLYGGRIRG

>member
-1 MDTNTEQQINSFAGG
+1 MDTNTEPQINSFAGG

-33 ATNVRISQYKDG
+33 ATNIRISQYKDG
-45 NDSSR
+45 NDGSKE
-50 INRNGVITPIKGARM
+50 NRNGVLTPIKGAKVACIVSRM
-65 SAIIH
+65 PES
-70 PIPNHYNYKVVAT
+70 YKDFKVVAT

-91 IVCVCTFNYRG
+91 VVCTCKNNGKETLVVF
-102 ILKTMLCVY
+102 
-111 RFKNAIGNGFHNQ
+111 RFKNAIGGALHNQ
-124 SYKEIDSTDMI
+124 DFYYINGLDLI
-135 VHAQLPHD
+135 VDAPLAHTS
-143 NYPDKFSI
+143 YPDKFSI

-158 NNIKLYVADSLDPIM
+158 DNIKLYVADSLDTILV
-173 MFNITRQSEYN
+173 FNIMSKIVYN
-184 DLDKCYIYPKAPCQP
+184 NLDKCYIYPTAPCQP
-199 PKFQGYIPGKLKYS
+199 PKFECYIPGKLKYS

-219 MLYNKHGQHSDVSV
+219 MLYNKYGQHSDVSV

-243 NFVDNQNF
+243 NFVDKQNF

-256 KLDAQSNSGTKISV
+256 KLDAQSNSGVMISV
-270 QIKSEYVHLDKIK
+270 QISKEYVHLGKIK

-296 IISVIYD
+296 TISVIYD
-303 AATGCTEFEDADI
+303 AATGCTKYVDADI
-316 TVCDTG
+316 SICDTG
-322 QEALEQISVEEYNS
+322 QEALEQISVEEYNN

-380 KNGNCTLTDVNG
+380 KNGNCTLTDVNR
-392 GNKINITADTIDNVD
+392 GNRIDIKASNIPNV
-407 VPFTHDCFQ
+407 PANHDCFQ
-416 SYNNINESKKLSGNE
+416 SYNDINTNQTIDG
-431 IPTDNQVYNKT
+431 TNQVYDKT
-442 GEYVGGSG
+442 GSYVGGSG

-461 QVGDSCKRQCKD
+461 QVGDSCKKQHND
-473 KNGNIVDDYTR
+473 QDDYTR

-494 RNNVKQQK
+494 RDNVKQQK

-522 KGIKSNTYLLQSL
+522 EGIKSNTYLLQSL

-552 QASPAKWIADIRT
+552 QAYTAKWIADIRT

-579 TMVNGTRYEL
+579 TLVNGTRYEL

-596 QFKVKHVPEGCVG
+596 QFKVSNLPTGCVG

-628 VLSKPVINTYSRV
+628 VLSKPVVNAYSRA
-641 FDQGDE
+641 FDQPDRDDKSGFM
-647 DYQIT
+647 IT
-652 KYHTYCPTGFLTT
+652 KYHTYCPTGFLST
-665 GMFIEGYGCVYQMSD
+665 GMFIEGSGCVYQMSD
-680 ERNETEN
+680 GNNIED

-696 DLLQFVSKEVC
+696 SLLQFVSKEVC

-736 RKFQDDIYDSPSN
+736 KKFQDDIYDSPSN
-749 GKYIQEDGKRI
+749 GKYIQADGKHI
-760 PEGYTLTTTWGIWN
+760 PEKKELGTTYGITN
-774 HKFIFPGI
+774 HKFIIPGI
-782 SNCTLETYHDTE
+782 SNCTLETYVDNKS
-794 DLAIRYVKNVEF
+794 LAKRYVENVEF
-806 TPDDHQNIVY
+806 KSDDHDKIVY
-816 LDALLNLDLMQ
+816 LDSYLNLDLMQ
-827 RINPWAFK
+827 RINPWAFTE
-835 PYVLSKS
+835 YVLGND

-851 SCAYNRDPLYV
+851 SSVYERDPMYV
-862 HYDTDAKIAEVT
+862 QYNTDSKIAEVT
-874 DKNGMYIQQKAFGYI
+874 DKNGIYIQQKAFGYI
-889 KLYESSNVTDR
+889 KLYESSNVTDT
-900 FDKTENVSV
+900 FSGSENVNIL
-909 SDNYRKIIDFKTVE
+909 DNYRKVIDFKTVE
-923 QIEWDKLFKRNY
+923 QIEWNKLFKRNY
-935 NKDGEEKESS
+935 NKDGKEERSS
-945 KQFSNYAV
+945 KAFSNYAV

-959 FANAITGGLATDLDR
+959 FANAITGGLATDTDDHV
-974 EIFSNLGKYGG
+974 FSNFGQFGG
-985 GFDGDGTGKSG
+985 GFKGDATGSAG

-1012 EDKLDAITNS
+1012 EDKNDAVTNS
-1022 VKTRKH
+1022 VKTSK
-1028 YESDSFDYKIK
+1028 YYALDSFDAQVQI
-1039 IVDEYVR
+1039 INEYVR

-1079 NGDYFEQ
+1079 NGDYFKA
-1086 SPDSLSNW
+1086 SDDW

-1109 TSMHKIYGVYTNKGS
+1109 TSMHKIYGVYTNGS
-1124 GELKFPSTHMIT
+1124 DKELKFPSTHMIT

-1151 GWQFSINAA
+1151 GWQFSVNAA

-1167 QEEPSQITEAYTQD
+1167 QEEPAQITEAYTQD

-1192 TRNTSRPHAIYD
+1192 TQNTSRPHAIYD

-1212 KTVDTRVYY
+1212 KTIDTRVYY
-1221 SDLKSNDEIIDSWC
+1221 SDLKTNDEIIDSWC

-1253 DIYTFKNNL
+1253 DIYKFKNNL
-1262 LFWQQKAFGVL
+1262 LFWQQKAFGIL

-1301 YFSNKFGMCKQQF
+1301 YLSNTYGMCKQQF
-1314 CVTSSNGGAY
+1314 CVASSNGGAY
-1324 WCDTHNNVLCMFG
+1324 WCDTHNNVICMFNG
-1337 GDSVVELS
+1337 EHVVELS
-1345 KQGKVQGLVN
+1345 KQGKIQSLMN
-1355 SKADGSSGV
+1355 AKADGSSGV

-1373 VFNVLQYKQQ
+1373 VFNVFKDKQQ
-1383 IAFNESIGKFT
+1383 IAFNEAIGKFT
-1394 SVYTMPFD
+1394 SVYTMPFE
-1402 GHIDFFN
+1402 GYTEFFN
-1409 GLYLV
+1409 GLYLINTV
-1414 NTIDDE
+1414 NDE
-1420 INIFQYDCV
+1420 VNIFHYDYM
-1429 SENGLKDT
+1429 SDDGLKDT
-1437 QNQQIECYLR
+1437 NRQLIKCYVK
-1447 YVVNQQPLVTKVFDN
+1447 YTVNQQPLVTKVFDN

-1472 RRPVYDKDDYFSIN
+1472 DRPVYDKDDYFSIN
-1486 HKYSWTTPM
+1486 HKYTWETPM
-1495 ISSYSTLKDSITV
+1495 IKSASTLENSITL

-1517 PREGGLYGGRIRG
+1517 PRARGLYGDRIRG
-1530 KYMICEMTSK
+1530 KYMVCEITSE

>member
-70 PIPNHYNYKVVAT
+70 PSPNHYNYKVVAT

-111 RFKNAIGNGFHNQ
+111 RFKNAIGNGLHNQ

-151 QLNYESE
+151 QLNYESD

-303 AATGCTEFEDADI
+303 ADTGCTEFEDADI

-336 MQGVRIIPNSLAVK
+336 MQGVRIIPNSLAIK

-359 KTYQTTIKGFEDWD
+359 KTYQTTIKNFDKWD

-380 KNGNCTLTDVNG
+380 RNHKCTLTDVNG
-392 GNKINITADTIDNVD
+392 DNKINVTPNNMQN
-407 VPFTHDCFQ
+407 VPFNHDCFQ
-416 SYNNINESKKLSGNE
+416 SYNDINTKQIINWSS
-431 IPTDNQVYNKT
+431 QVYDKT
-442 GEYVGGSG
+442 GSYIGGSG
-450 LNVEWRFIISP
+450 VNIEWRFIISP
-461 QVGDSCKRQCKD
+461 QVGDSCKRQYK
-473 KNGNIVDDYTR
+473 GSDDYVR

-494 RNNVKQQK
+494 RDNVKQQK
-502 SYYVTSSGG
+502 SYYIKSSGDI
-511 VQLASNGDKFD
+511 QLASNGDKFD
-522 KGIKSNTYLLQSL
+522 DGIKSNTYLLQSL

-565 PNMTDPQFNIFTSN
+565 PNITDTQFNIFTSN

-596 QFKVKHVPEGCVG
+596 QFKVKHLPEGCVG

-628 VLSKPVINTYSRV
+628 VLSKPVVNTYSRV

-680 ERNETEN
+680 ERNDTEN
-687 QCMANLANN
+687 QCMTNLANN

-722 YIETPLFLFGSRGD
+722 YIETPLVLFGSRGD

-782 SNCTLETYHDTE
+782 SNCTLETYNDTE
-794 DLAIRYVKNVEF
+794 YLAIRYVKNVEF

-827 RINPWAFK
+827 RINPWAFN

-909 SDNYRKIIDFKTVE
+909 LDNYRKIIDFKTVD

-935 NKDGEEKESS
+935 NKDGEEKASS

-1028 YESDSFDYKIK
+1028 YQSDSFNYKIN

-1079 NGDYFEQ
+1079 NGDYFEA
-1086 SPDSLSNW
+1086 PVDSDNSDDW

-1109 TSMHKIYGVYTNKGS
+1109 TSMHKTYGVYTNKGS

-1314 CVTSSNGGAY
+1314 CVASSNGGAY

-1337 GDSVVELS
+1337 GDSVIELS
-1345 KQGKVQGLVN
+1345 KQGKVQGLIN

-1373 VFNVLQYKQQ
+1373 VFNVLEYKQQ

-1420 INIFQYDCV
+1420 INIFQYDCI
-1429 SENGLKDT
+1429 SKNGLKDT

-1472 RRPVYDKDDYFSIN
+1472 KRPVYDKDDYFSIN

-1517 PREGGLYGGRIRG
+1517 PRAGGLYGGRIRG

>member
-1 MDTNTEQQINSFAGG
+1 MDTNTEPQINSFAGG

-70 PIPNHYNYKVVAT
+70 PSLNHYNYKVVAT

-91 IVCVCTFNYRG
+91 IVCVCTFNDKG
-102 ILKTMLCVY
+102 TLKTMLCVY
-111 RFKNAIGNGFHNQ
+111 RFKNAIGNGLHNQ

-135 VHAQLPHD
+135 VDAQLPHD

-158 NNIKLYVADSLDPIM
+158 NNIKLYIADSLDPII
-173 MFNITRQSEYN
+173 MFNITKGSIYR

-243 NFVDNQNF
+243 NFVDKQNF

-270 QIKSEYVHLDKIK
+270 QINSEYVHLDKIK

-359 KTYQTTIKGFEDWD
+359 KTYQTTIKDFDKWD

-380 KNGNCTLTDVNG
+380 RNHNCTITDVNG
-392 GNKINITADTIDNVD
+392 GNRINVTDSNIQKI
-407 VPFTHDCFQ
+407 PFTHDCFQ
-416 SYNNINESKKLSGNE
+416 SYNDINAKKTISWNS
-431 IPTDNQVYNKT
+431 QVYNKT
-442 GEYVGGSG
+442 GEYIGGSG
-450 LNVEWRFIISP
+450 VNIEWRFIISP
-461 QVGDSCKRQCKD
+461 QVGDSCKRQYK
-473 KNGNIVDDYTR
+473 GQDDYFR

-494 RNNVKQQK
+494 RDNVKQQK
-502 SYYVTSSGG
+502 SYYVTSSGD
-511 VQLASNGDKFD
+511 VKWASDGDKFD
-522 KGIKSNTYLLQSL
+522 NGIKSNTYLLQSL

-596 QFKVKHVPEGCVG
+596 QFKVKHLPEGCVG

-628 VLSKPVINTYSRV
+628 VLSKPVVNTYSRT
-641 FDQGDE
+641 FDQDQQDGFL
-647 DYQIT
+647 IT

-665 GMFIEGYGCVYQMSD
+665 SMFIEGYGCVYQMSD
-680 ERNETEN
+680 ENSTKN
-687 QCMANLANN
+687 HCMANLANN
-696 DLLQFVSKEVC
+696 NLLQFISKEVC
-707 YQPESFKTFIKDKKY
+707 YQPESFKTFVKDKKY

-736 RKFQDDIYDSPSN
+736 YRFKDDLYDSPNKYGYGDLVTTSN
-749 GKYIQEDGKRI
+749 VLYH
-760 PEGYTLTTTWGIWN
+760 N
-774 HKFIFPGI
+774 FIIPGI
-782 SNCTLETYHDTE
+782 SNCALETYSDNK
-794 DLAIRYVKNVEF
+794 DLAMRYVENVEF
-806 TPDDHQNIVY
+806 TPSDHENIVY
-816 LDALLNLDLMQ
+816 LDAILNLDLMQ
-827 RINPWAFK
+827 RINPQAFK
-835 PYVLSKS
+835 PFPMLGNN
-842 RPYSFYPIK
+842 RPYSFYPVK
-851 SCAYNRDPLYV
+851 SCVYKRDPLYIK
-862 HYDTDAKIAEVT
+862 YDTNAKIAEIT
-874 DKNGMYIQQKAFGYI
+874 DKNGMYMQQKAFGYI
-889 KLYESSNVTDR
+889 KLYESSNVTDTFTGL
-900 FDKTENVSV
+900 FDIDVLINR
-909 SDNYRKIIDFKTVE
+909 RKVIDFKTVE
-923 QIEWDKLFKRNY
+923 QIEWNKFFKRNY
-935 NKDGEEKESS
+935 NKDGEEQRSS
-945 KQFSNYAV
+945 KQFPNYAM

-959 FANAITGGLATDLDR
+959 FTNAITGGLATDIDS
-974 EIFSNLGKYGG
+974 EIFKNFGKYEG
-985 GFDGDGTGKSG
+985 GFRGDNTGGDSG
-996 KHVLWG
+996 KHVVWG

-1012 EDKLDAITNS
+1012 EDKLDTITTS
-1022 VKTRKH
+1022 VKTSR
-1028 YESDSFDYKIK
+1028 YYAYNNSDIQISSIS
-1039 IVDEYVR
+1039 EYIR

-1109 TSMHKIYGVYTNKGS
+1109 TSMHKIYGAYTNKSS

-1151 GWQFSINAA
+1151 GWQFSINAT

-1167 QEEPSQITEAYTQD
+1167 QEEPSQITEAYVQD

-1221 SDLKSNDEIIDSWC
+1221 SDLKANDEIIDSWC

-1253 DIYTFKNNL
+1253 NIYTFKNNL

-1373 VFNVLQYKQQ
+1373 VFNVLEDKQQ

-1429 SENGLKDT
+1429 SEGGIKDT

-1472 RRPVYDKDDYFSIN
+1472 SRPVYDKDDYFSIN

>member
-1 MDTNTEQQINSFAGG
+1 MDTNTEPQINSFAGG

-33 ATNVRISQYKDG
+33 ATNIRISQYKDG
-45 NDSSR
+45 NDCSKE
-50 INRNGVITPIKGARM
+50 NRNGVLTPIKGAKV
-65 SAIIH
+65 ACIISGM
-70 PIPNHYNYKVVAT
+70 PESYKNFKVVAT
-83 GSIRDYGI
+83 GSIRDYG
-91 IVCVCTFNYRG
+91 VVVCTCKNNDTETLVVF
-102 ILKTMLCVY
+102 
-111 RFKNAIGNGFHNQ
+111 RFKNAIGGALHNQ
-124 SYKEIDSTDMI
+124 DFYYLNAPDLI
-135 VHAQLPHD
+135 VNAPLAHT

-158 NNIKLYVADSLDPIM
+158 DNIKLYVADSLDTILV
-173 MFNITRQSEYN
+173 FNIMSKTVYD
-184 DLDKCYIYPKAPCQP
+184 DLDKCYIYPTAPCQP
-199 PKFQGYIPGKLKYS
+199 PKFECYIPGKLKYS

-219 MLYNKHGQHSDVSV
+219 MLYNKYGQHSDVSV

-256 KLDAQSNSGTKISV
+256 KLDAQSNSGVMVSIQIS
-270 QIKSEYVHLDKIK
+270 KEYVHLGKIK
-283 VFRIQYF
+283 VFRIQYL

-296 IISVIYD
+296 TISVIYD
-303 AATGCTEFEDADI
+303 AATGCTKDVDADI
-316 TVCDTG
+316 SICDTG
-322 QEALEQISVEEYNS
+322 QEALEQISIEEYNS

-392 GNKINITADTIDNVD
+392 GNKIDIKASNIPS
-407 VPFTHDCFQ
+407 VPANHDCFQ
-416 SYNNINESKKLSGNE
+416 SYNDINAKQTIDGDS
-431 IPTDNQVYNKT
+431 QVYDKT
-442 GEYVGGSG
+442 GSYIGGSG
-450 LNVEWRFIISP
+450 INVEWRFIISP
-461 QVGDSCKRQCKD
+461 QVGDSCKRQFK
-473 KNGNIVDDYTR
+473 GSDDYTR

-494 RNNVKQQK
+494 RDNVKQQK
-502 SYYVTSSGG
+502 SYYITSSGG

-565 PNMTDPQFNIFTSN
+565 PNMTDHQFNIFTSN
-579 TMVNGTRYEL
+579 TKVNDTRYEL

-596 QFKVKHVPEGCVG
+596 QFKVSNLPAGCVG

-628 VLSKPVINTYSRV
+628 VLSKPVVNTYNRS
-641 FDQGDE
+641 FDKSGME
-647 DYQIT
+647 DGYMIT

-665 GMFIEGYGCVYQMSD
+665 GMFIEGYGCVHQMSGQD
-680 ERNETEN
+680 TNTEN
-687 QCMANLANN
+687 QCMTNLANN
-696 DLLQFVSKEVC
+696 SLLQFISKEVC

-722 YIETPLFLFGSRGD
+722 YIETPLFLFGTRGD
-736 RKFQDDIYDSPSN
+736 SGFTDQLYDSPAAN
-749 GKYIQEDGKRI
+749 GDALI
-760 PEGYTLTTTWGIWN
+760 TTFGIIK
-774 HKFIFPGI
+774 HKFIVPGI
-782 SNCTLETYHDTE
+782 SNCTLETYVDTE
-794 DLAIRYVKNVEF
+794 KLTKRYVENVEF
-806 TPDDHQNIVY
+806 TESDHQNIVY
-816 LDALLNLDLMQ
+816 LDASLNLDLMQ

-835 PYVLSKS
+835 DNMLGKE

-851 SCAYNRDPLYV
+851 SCAYERDPMYV
-862 HYDTDAKIAEVT
+862 RYNTDSKIVEVT
-874 DKNGMYIQQKAFGYI
+874 DKNGIYIQQKAFGYI
-889 KLYESSNVTDR
+889 KLYESSNATDI
-900 FDKTENVSV
+900 FKGSETVNVL
-909 SDNYRKIIDFKTVE
+909 DNYRKVIDFKTVE
-923 QIEWDKLFKRNY
+923 QIEWNKLFKRNY
-935 NKDGEEKESS
+935 NKDGKEERSS

-959 FANAITGGLATDLDR
+959 FVNAITGGLATDTDA
-974 EIFSNLGKYGG
+974 EVFGNFGKFGG
-985 GFDGDGTGKSG
+985 GFTGEGTGKAG

-1002 TGGRCLLFSC
+1002 IGGRCLLFSC
-1012 EDKLDAITNS
+1012 EDKNDAVTNS
-1022 VKTRKH
+1022 AKTSK
-1028 YESDSFDYKIK
+1028 YYALNSSDEQIN
-1039 IVDEYVR
+1039 IIDEYVR

-1053 LCNFRQQITPYGGQS
+1053 LCNFRQQITPYGGSS
-1068 FINRLTNVYFG
+1068 FVNRLTNVYFG
-1079 NGDYFEQ
+1079 NGDYFKA
-1086 SPDSLSNW
+1086 SDDW

-1109 TSMHKIYGVYTNKGS
+1109 TSMHKTYGVYTNNS
-1124 GELKFPSTHMIT
+1124 DAELKFPSTHMIT

-1151 GWQFSINAA
+1151 GWQFSVNSA

-1167 QEEPSQITEAYTQD
+1167 QEEPAQITEAYTQD

-1192 TRNTSRPHAIYD
+1192 TQNTSRPHAIYD

-1212 KTVDTRVYY
+1212 KTIDTRVYY
-1221 SDLKSNDEIIDSWC
+1221 SDLKTNDEIIDSWC

-1253 DIYTFKNNL
+1253 DIYKFKNNL
-1262 LFWQQKAFGVL
+1262 LFWQQKAFGIL

-1301 YFSNKFGMCKQQF
+1301 YLSNTYGMCKQQF
-1314 CVTSSNGGAY
+1314 CVASSNGGAY
-1324 WCDTHNNVLCMFG
+1324 WCDTHNNVICMFNG
-1337 GDSVVELS
+1337 ENVVELS
-1345 KQGKVQGLVN
+1345 KQGKVQSLMN
-1355 SKADGSSGV
+1355 AKADGSSGV

-1373 VFNVLQYKQQ
+1373 VFNVFKDKQQ
-1383 IAFNESIGKFT
+1383 IAFNEAIGKFT
-1394 SVYTMPFD
+1394 SVYTMPFE
-1402 GHIDFFN
+1402 GYTQFFN
-1409 GLYLV
+1409 GLYLI
-1414 NTIDDE
+1414 NTVDDE
-1420 INIFQYDCV
+1420 VNIFHYDYM
-1429 SENGLKDT
+1429 SDDGLKDT
-1437 QNQQIECYLR
+1437 NRQFIKCYVK
-1447 YVVNQQPLVTKVFDN
+1447 YTVNQQPLVTKVFDN

-1472 RRPVYDKDDYFSIN
+1472 GRPVYDKDDYFSID
-1486 HKYSWTTPM
+1486 HKYTWETP
-1495 ISSYSTLKDSITV
+1495 IIKSTSTLENSITL

-1517 PREGGLYGGRIRG
+1517 PRAGGLYGDRIRG
-1530 KYMICEMTSK
+1530 KYMVCEITSE

>member
-1 MDTNTEQQINSFAGG
+1 MDTNTEPQINSFAGG

-33 ATNVRISQYKDG
+33 ATNIRISQYKDG
-45 NDSSR
+45 NDGSKE
-50 INRNGVITPIKGARM
+50 NRNGVLTPIKGAKVACVISEM
-65 SAIIH
+65 PESYK
-70 PIPNHYNYKVVAT
+70 NFKVVAT
-83 GSIRDYGI
+83 GSIRDYG
-91 IVCVCTFNYRG
+91 VVVCTCKNNG
-102 ILKTMLCVY
+102 IETLVVF
-111 RFKNAIGNGFHNQ
+111 RFKNAIGGALHNQ
-124 SYKEIDSTDMI
+124 DFYYLNAPDLI
-135 VHAQLPHD
+135 VNAPLAHT

-158 NNIKLYVADSLDPIM
+158 DNIKLYVADSLDTILV
-173 MFNITRQSEYN
+173 FNIMSKTVYD
-184 DLDKCYIYPKAPCQP
+184 DLDKCYIYPTAPCQP
-199 PKFQGYIPGKLKYS
+199 PKFECYIPGKLKYS

-219 MLYNKHGQHSDVSV
+219 MLYNKYGQHSDVSV

-256 KLDAQSNSGTKISV
+256 KLDAQSNSGVMVSIQIS
-270 QIKSEYVHLDKIK
+270 KEYVHLGKIK
-283 VFRIQYF
+283 VFRIQYL

-296 IISVIYD
+296 TISVIYD
-303 AATGCTEFEDADI
+303 AATGCTKDVDADI
-316 TVCDTG
+316 SICDTG

-380 KNGNCTLTDVNG
+380 KNGNCTLTDVNR
-392 GNKINITADTIDNVD
+392 GNKIDIKANNIPNV
-407 VPFTHDCFQ
+407 PANHDCFQ
-416 SYNNINESKKLSGNE
+416 SYNDINTKQTIDGDS
-431 IPTDNQVYNKT
+431 QVYDKT
-442 GEYVGGSG
+442 GSYIGGSG

-461 QVGDSCKRQCKD
+461 QVGDSCKRQFK
-473 KNGNIVDDYTR
+473 GSDDYTR

-494 RNNVKQQK
+494 RDNVKQQK
-502 SYYVTSSGG
+502 SYYITSSGG
-511 VQLASNGDKFD
+511 IQLASNGDKFD
-522 KGIKSNTYLLQSL
+522 QGIKSNTYLLQSL

-565 PNMTDPQFNIFTSN
+565 PNITDPQFNIFTSN
-579 TMVNGTRYEL
+579 TKVNDTRYEL

-596 QFKVKHVPEGCVG
+596 QFKVSNLPAGCVG

-628 VLSKPVINTYSRV
+628 VLSKPVVNTYNRS
-641 FDQGDE
+641 FDKSGME
-647 DYQIT
+647 DGYMIT

-665 GMFIEGYGCVYQMSD
+665 GMFIEGYGCVHQMSGED
-680 ERNETEN
+680 TYTEN
-687 QCMANLANN
+687 QCMTNLANN
-696 DLLQFVSKEVC
+696 SLLQFISKEVC

-722 YIETPLFLFGSRGD
+722 YIETPLFLFGARGD
-736 RKFQDDIYDSPSN
+736 SGFNDQLYDSPAAN
-749 GKYIQEDGKRI
+749 GDALI
-760 PEGYTLTTTWGIWN
+760 TTFGIIK
-774 HKFIFPGI
+774 HKFIVPGI
-782 SNCTLETYHDTE
+782 SNCTLETYVDTE
-794 DLAIRYVKNVEF
+794 QELAKRYVENVEF
-806 TPDDHQNIVY
+806 TTDDHQNIVY
-816 LDALLNLDLMQ
+816 LDASLNLDLMQ

-835 PYVLSKS
+835 DNMLGKE

-851 SCAYNRDPLYV
+851 SCTYERDPMYV
-862 HYDTDAKIAEVT
+862 RYNTDSKIAEVT
-874 DKNGMYIQQKAFGYI
+874 DKNGIYIQQKAFGYI
-889 KLYESSNVTDR
+889 KLYESSNVTDT
-900 FDKTENVSV
+900 FNGSTDVGV
-909 SDNYRKIIDFKTVE
+909 LGNYRKVIDFKTVE
-923 QIEWDKLFKRNY
+923 QIEWNKLFKRNY
-935 NKDGEEKESS
+935 NKDGKEERSS

-959 FANAITGGLATDLDR
+959 FVNAITGGLATDTDA
-974 EIFSNLGKYGG
+974 EVFSNFGKFGG
-985 GFDGDGTGKSG
+985 GFTGDGTGKAG

-1012 EDKLDAITNS
+1012 EDKNDAVTNS
-1022 VKTRKH
+1022 VKTSK
-1028 YESDSFDYKIK
+1028 YYALNSSDEQIN
-1039 IVDEYVR
+1039 IINEYVR

-1068 FINRLTNVYFG
+1068 FVNRLTNVYFG
-1079 NGDYFEQ
+1079 NGDYFKA
-1086 SPDSLSNW
+1086 SDDW

-1109 TSMHKIYGVYTNKGS
+1109 TSMHKTYGVYTNNS
-1124 GELKFPSTHMIT
+1124 DAELKFPSTHMIT

-1151 GWQFSINAA
+1151 GWQFSVNAA

-1167 QEEPSQITEAYTQD
+1167 QEEPAQITEAYTQD

-1192 TRNTSRPHAIYD
+1192 TQNTSRPHAIYD

-1212 KTVDTRVYY
+1212 KTIDTRVYY
-1221 SDLKSNDEIIDSWC
+1221 SDLKTNDEIIDSWC

-1253 DIYTFKNNL
+1253 DIYKFKNNL
-1262 LFWQQKAFGVL
+1262 LFWQQKAFGIL

-1301 YFSNKFGMCKQQF
+1301 YLSNTYGMCKQQF
-1314 CVTSSNGGAY
+1314 CVASSNGGAY
-1324 WCDTHNNVLCMFG
+1324 WCDTHNNVICMFNG
-1337 GDSVVELS
+1337 ENVVELS
-1345 KQGKVQGLVN
+1345 KQGKVQNLMN
-1355 SKADGSSGV
+1355 AKADGSSGV

-1373 VFNVLQYKQQ
+1373 VFNVFKDKQQ
-1383 IAFNESIGKFT
+1383 IAFNEAIGKFT
-1394 SVYTMPFD
+1394 SVYTMPFE
-1402 GHIDFFN
+1402 GYAQFFN
-1409 GLYLV
+1409 GLYLINTV
-1414 NTIDDE
+1414 NDE
-1420 INIFQYDCV
+1420 VNIFHYDYM
-1429 SENGLKDT
+1429 SDDGLKDT
-1437 QNQQIECYLR
+1437 NRQFIKCYVK
-1447 YVVNQQPLVTKVFDN
+1447 YTVNQQPLVTKVFDN

-1472 RRPVYDKDDYFSIN
+1472 GRPVYDKDDYFSID
-1486 HKYSWTTPM
+1486 HKYTWETPM
-1495 ISSYSTLKDSITV
+1495 IKSASTLENNITL

-1517 PREGGLYGGRIRG
+1517 PRAGGLYGDRIRG
-1530 KYMICEMTSK
+1530 KYMVCEITSE

>member
-1 MDTNTEQQINSFAGG
+1 MDTNTEPQINSFAGG

-33 ATNVRISQYKDG
+33 ATNIRISQYKDG
-45 NDSSR
+45 NDGSKE
-50 INRNGVITPIKGARM
+50 NRNGVLTPIKGAKV
-65 SAIIH
+65 ACIISGM
-70 PIPNHYNYKVVAT
+70 PESYKNFKVVAT
-83 GSIRDYGI
+83 GSIRDYG
-91 IVCVCTFNYRG
+91 VVVCTCKNNDTETLVVF
-102 ILKTMLCVY
+102 
-111 RFKNAIGNGFHNQ
+111 RFKNAIGGALHNQ
-124 SYKEIDSTDMI
+124 DFYYLNAPDLI
-135 VHAQLPHD
+135 VNAPLAHT

-158 NNIKLYVADSLDPIM
+158 DNIKLYVADSLDTILV
-173 MFNITRQSEYN
+173 FNIMSKTVYN
-184 DLDKCYIYPKAPCQP
+184 DLDKCYIYPTAPCQP
-199 PKFQGYIPGKLKYS
+199 PKFERYIPGKLKYS

-219 MLYNKHGQHSDVSV
+219 MLYNKYGQHSDVSV

-256 KLDAQSNSGTKISV
+256 KLDAQSNSGVMVSIHIS
-270 QIKSEYVHLDKIK
+270 KEYVHLGKIK
-283 VFRIQYF
+283 VFRIQYL

-296 IISVIYD
+296 TISVIYD
-303 AATGCTEFEDADI
+303 AATGCTKDVDADI
-316 TVCDTG
+316 SICDTG

-380 KNGNCTLTDVNG
+380 KNGNCTITDING
-392 GNKINITADTIDNVD
+392 GNKIDIKANNIPNV
-407 VPFTHDCFQ
+407 PANHDCFQ
-416 SYNNINESKKLSGNE
+416 SYNDINTKQTIDG
-431 IPTDNQVYNKT
+431 TNQVYDKT
-442 GEYVGGSG
+442 GSYIGGSG

-461 QVGDSCKRQCKD
+461 QVGDSCKRQYKD

-494 RNNVKQQK
+494 RDNVKQQK
-502 SYYVTSSGG
+502 SYYVTSSGD

-522 KGIKSNTYLLQSL
+522 EGIKSNTYLLQSL

-565 PNMTDPQFNIFTSN
+565 PNITDPQFNIFTSN
-579 TMVNGTRYEL
+579 TKVNGTRYEL

-596 QFKVKHVPEGCVG
+596 QFKVSNLPAGCVG

-628 VLSKPVINTYSRV
+628 VLSKPVVNTYNRS
-641 FDQGDE
+641 FDKSGME
-647 DYQIT
+647 DGYMIT

-665 GMFIEGYGCVYQMSD
+665 GMFIEGYGCVHQMSGED
-680 ERNETEN
+680 TNTEN
-687 QCMANLANN
+687 QCMTNLANN
-696 DLLQFVSKEVC
+696 SLLQFISKEVC

-722 YIETPLFLFGSRGD
+722 YIETPLFLFGARGD
-736 RKFQDDIYDSPSN
+736 SGFNDQLYDSPAAN
-749 GKYIQEDGKRI
+749 GDALI
-760 PEGYTLTTTWGIWN
+760 TTFGIIK
-774 HKFIFPGI
+774 HKFIVPGI
-782 SNCTLETYHDTE
+782 SNCTLETYVDTE
-794 DLAIRYVKNVEF
+794 KLAKRYVENVEF
-806 TPDDHQNIVY
+806 TESDHQNIVY
-816 LDALLNLDLMQ
+816 LDASLNLDLMQ

-835 PYVLSKS
+835 DNMLGKE

-851 SCAYNRDPLYV
+851 SCAYERDPLYV
-862 HYDTDAKIAEVT
+862 QYRNNGQPIEQKVSQIT
-874 DKNGMYIQQKAFGYI
+874 DKNGIYIQQKAFGYI
-889 KLYESSNVTDR
+889 KLYESSNVTDTFR
-900 FDKTENVSV
+900 RSTDVDV
-909 SDNYRKIIDFKTVE
+909 LGNYRKVIDFKTVD
-923 QIEWDKLFKRNY
+923 QIEWNKLFKRNY
-935 NKDGEEKESS
+935 NKDGKEERSS

-959 FANAITGGLATDLDR
+959 FVNAITGGLATDTDA
-974 EIFSNLGKYGG
+974 EVFGNFGKFGG
-985 GFDGDGTGKSG
+985 GFTGEGTGKAG

-1002 TGGRCLLFSC
+1002 IGGRCLLFSC
-1012 EDKLDAITNS
+1012 EDKNDAVTNS
-1022 VKTRKH
+1022 VKTSK
-1028 YESDSFDYKIK
+1028 YYALNSSDEQIN
-1039 IVDEYVR
+1039 IINEYVR

-1068 FINRLTNVYFG
+1068 FVNRLTNVYFG
-1079 NGDYFEQ
+1079 NGDYFKA
-1086 SPDSLSNW
+1086 SDDW

-1109 TSMHKIYGVYTNKGS
+1109 TSMHKTYGVYTNNS
-1124 GELKFPSTHMIT
+1124 DAELNFPSTHMIT

-1151 GWQFSINAA
+1151 GWQFSVNAA

-1192 TRNTSRPHAIYD
+1192 TQNTSRPHAIYD

-1212 KTVDTRVYY
+1212 KTIDTRVYY
-1221 SDLKSNDEIIDSWC
+1221 SDLKTNDEIIDSWC

-1253 DIYTFKNNL
+1253 DIYKFKNNL
-1262 LFWQQKAFGVL
+1262 LFWQQKAFGIL

-1301 YFSNKFGMCKQQF
+1301 YISNTYGMCKQQF
-1314 CVTSSNGGAY
+1314 CVASSNGGAY
-1324 WCDTHNNVLCMFG
+1324 WCDTHNNVICMFNG
-1337 GDSVVELS
+1337 ENVVELS
-1345 KQGKVQGLVN
+1345 KQGKVQSLMN
-1355 SKADGSSGV
+1355 AKADGSSGV

-1373 VFNVLQYKQQ
+1373 VFNVFKDKQQ
-1383 IAFNESIGKFT
+1383 IAFNEAIGKFT
-1394 SVYTMPFD
+1394 SVYTMPFE
-1402 GHIDFFN
+1402 GYAEFFN
-1409 GLYLV
+1409 GLYLI
-1414 NTIDDE
+1414 NTVDDE
-1420 INIFQYDCV
+1420 VNIFHYDYM
-1429 SENGLKDT
+1429 SDDGLKDT
-1437 QNQQIECYLR
+1437 NRQFIKCYVK
-1447 YVVNQQPLVTKVFDN
+1447 YTVNQQPLVTKVFDN

-1472 RRPVYDKDDYFSIN
+1472 GRQIYDKDDYFSID
-1486 HKYSWTTPM
+1486 HKYIWETPM
-1495 ISSYSTLKDSITV
+1495 IKSVSTLENSITL

-1517 PREGGLYGGRIRG
+1517 PRAGGLYGDRIRG
-1530 KYMICEMTSK
+1530 KYMVCEITSE
-1540 KPRYTAA
+1540 KPKYTAA

>member
-1 MDTNTEQQINSFAGG
+1 
-16 LNSDDDISVV
+16 
-26 STNQYLD
+26 
-33 ATNVRISQYKDG
+33 
-45 NDSSR
+45 
-50 INRNGVITPIKGARM
+50 M

-70 PIPNHYNYKVVAT
+70 PSPNHYNYKVVAT

-91 IVCVCTFNYRG
+91 IVCVCTCKDNNT
-102 ILKTMLCVY
+102 LKEYYCLNVY
-111 RFKNAIGNGFHNQ
+111 RFKNAIGNGLHNQ
-124 SYKEIDSTDMI
+124 SYKEIDSTYMVVD
-135 VHAQLPHD
+135 ARLPHD

-173 MFNITRQSEYN
+173 MFNITRQPIYN

-256 KLDAQSNSGTKISV
+256 KLDAQSNSGAKISV

-336 MQGVRIIPNSLAVK
+336 MQGVRIIPNSLAIK

-380 KNGNCTLTDVNG
+380 GNGNCTLTDVNRG
-392 GNKINITADTIDNVD
+392 DRWNVRRGDIDSMK
-407 VPFTHDCFQ
+407 VPRTHDCYQ
-416 SYNNINESKKLSGNE
+416 EYNNINKNYSLKG
-431 IPTDNQVYNKT
+431 NQVYDIT
-442 GEYVGGSG
+442 GQYIGGSG
-450 LNVEWRFIISP
+450 LNIEWRFIISP
-461 QVGDSCKRQCKD
+461 QVGDSCKRQYK
-473 KNGNIVDDYTR
+473 GSDDYDR

-494 RNNVKQQK
+494 RDNVKQQE
-502 SYYVTSSGG
+502 SYYVTSSGDIKW
-511 VQLASNGDKFD
+511 ASDGDKFD
-522 KGIKSNTYLLQSL
+522 EGIKSNTYLLQSL

-596 QFKVKHVPEGCVG
+596 QFKVKHLPEGCVG

-628 VLSKPVINTYSRV
+628 VLSKPVVNAYSRI
-641 FDQGDE
+641 FDNDKSDGFL
-647 DYQIT
+647 IT

-665 GMFIEGYGCVYQMSD
+665 GMFIEGYGCVHQMADIDNST
-680 ERNETEN
+680 NN

-696 DLLQFVSKEVC
+696 NLLQFISKEVC
-707 YQPESFKTFIKDKKY
+707 YQPESFKTFVKDKKY

-736 RKFQDDIYDSPSN
+736 KDFRDDIYDTPGSIY
-749 GKYIQEDGKRI
+749 GDLETVFKIK
-760 PEGYTLTTTWGIWN
+760 N
-774 HKFIFPGI
+774 HKFIIPGI
-782 SNCTLETYHDTE
+782 SNCTLETYVDNEGLLT
-794 DLAIRYVKNVEF
+794 RYVENVEF
-806 TPDDHQNIVY
+806 TPNDHENIVY
-816 LDALLNLDLMQ
+816 LDAILNLDLMQ
-827 RINPWAFK
+827 RINPHAFK
-835 PYVLSKS
+835 EDVLSHD

-851 SCAYNRDPLYV
+851 SCVYDRDPLYV
-862 HYDTDAKIAEVT
+862 TYDSDAKIAEVT
-874 DKNGMYIQQKAFGYI
+874 EKNGIYMQQKAFGYI
-889 KLYESSNVTDR
+889 KLYESSNVTDT
-900 FDKTENVSV
+900 FTKLSNINVLI
-909 SDNYRKIIDFKTVE
+909 NRRKIIDFKTVE
-923 QIEWDKLFKRNY
+923 QIEWDKFFKRNY
-935 NKDGEEKESS
+935 NKNGEEQRSS
-945 KQFSNYAV
+945 KQFPNYAV

-959 FANAITGGLATDLDR
+959 FTNAITGGLATDVDS
-974 EIFSNLGKYGG
+974 EIFSNMGRFGG
-985 GFDGDGTGKSG
+985 GFKGDGTGEAG
-996 KHVLWG
+996 KHVVWG

-1012 EDKLDAITNS
+1012 EDKLDTVTNS
-1022 VKTRKH
+1022 VKTSK
-1028 YESDSFDYKIK
+1028 YYWLNSIDDKIRLAG
-1039 IVDEYVR
+1039 EYIR

-1079 NGDYFEQ
+1079 NGDYFEAPVD
-1086 SPDSLSNW
+1086 PDGPGDW

-1109 TSMHKIYGVYTNKGS
+1109 TSMHKIYGAYTNKGNS
-1124 GELKFPSTHMIT
+1124 ELNYPSTHMIT

-1221 SDLKSNDEIIDSWC
+1221 SDLKANDEIIDSWC

-1253 DIYTFKNNL
+1253 NIYTFKNNL

-1373 VFNVLQYKQQ
+1373 VFNVLEYKQQ

-1414 NTIDDE
+1414 NTIDDK
-1420 INIFQYDCV
+1420 INIFQYDCI
-1429 SENGLKDT
+1429 SGYGLKDT

-1472 RRPVYDKDDYFSIN
+1472 SRPVYDKDDYFSIN

-1495 ISSYSTLKDSITV
+1495 ISSYSTLQNSITV

-1530 KYMICEMTSK
+1530 KYMICEITSK

>member
-1 MDTNTEQQINSFAGG
+1 MDTNTEPQINSFAGG

-33 ATNVRISQYKDG
+33 ATNIRISQYKDG
-45 NDSSR
+45 NDGSKE
-50 INRNGVITPIKGARM
+50 NRNGVLTPIKGAKV
-65 SAIIH
+65 ACIISGMPESYKH
-70 PIPNHYNYKVVAT
+70 FKVVAT
-83 GSIRDYGI
+83 GSIRDYGV
-91 IVCVCTFNYRG
+91 IVCTCKNNGTETLVVF
-102 ILKTMLCVY
+102 
-111 RFKNAIGNGFHNQ
+111 RFKNAIGGALHNQ
-124 SYKEIDSTDMI
+124 GFYYLNAPDLIVNAPLAHTD
-135 VHAQLPHD
+135 
-143 NYPDKFSI
+143 YPDKFSI

-158 NNIKLYVADSLDPIM
+158 DNIKLYVADSLDTILV
-173 MFNITRQSEYN
+173 FNIMSKTVYD
-184 DLDKCYIYPKAPCQP
+184 DLDKCYIYPTAPCQP
-199 PKFQGYIPGKLKYS
+199 PKFECYIPGKLKYS

-270 QIKSEYVHLDKIK
+270 QINSEYVHLDKIK

-303 AATGCTEFEDADI
+303 AATGCTEFKDADI

-392 GNKINITADTIDNVD
+392 GNKIDIKANNIPNIPAN
-407 VPFTHDCFQ
+407 HDCFQ
-416 SYNNINESKKLSGNE
+416 SYNDINTQQIIDGTS
-431 IPTDNQVYNKT
+431 QVYDKT
-442 GEYVGGSG
+442 GSYVGGSG

-461 QVGDSCKRQCKD
+461 QVGDSCKRQH
-473 KNGNIVDDYTR
+473 NGQDDYDR

-494 RNNVKQQK
+494 RDNVKQQK
-502 SYYVTSSGG
+502 SYYVTSYGG

-522 KGIKSNTYLLQSL
+522 EGIKSNTYLLQSL

-596 QFKVKHVPEGCVG
+596 QFKIKNLPTGCVG

-628 VLSKPVINTYSRV
+628 VLSKPVVNAYSRI
-641 FDQGDE
+641 FDNDKSDGFL
-647 DYQIT
+647 IT
-652 KYHTYCPTGFLTT
+652 KYHTYCPTGFLAT
-665 GMFIEGYGCVYQMSD
+665 GMFIEGYGCVHQMADMDNS
-680 ERNETEN
+680 TKN

-696 DLLQFVSKEVC
+696 NLLQFVSKEVC
-707 YQPESFKTFIKDKKY
+707 YQPESFKTFVKDKKY

-736 RKFQDDIYDSPSN
+736 KDFRDDIYDTPGSIY
-749 GKYIQEDGKRI
+749 GDLETVFEIK
-760 PEGYTLTTTWGIWN
+760 N
-774 HKFIFPGI
+774 HKFIIPGI
-782 SNCTLETYHDTE
+782 SNCTLEAYVDNEGLLT
-794 DLAIRYVKNVEF
+794 RYVENVEF
-806 TPDDHQNIVY
+806 TPDDHKNIVY
-816 LDALLNLDLMQ
+816 LDAILNLDLMQ
-827 RINPWAFK
+827 RINPHAFK
-835 PYVLSKS
+835 DKVLSHN

-851 SCAYNRDPLYV
+851 SCVYDRDPLYV
-862 HYDTDAKIAEVT
+862 TYDSDTKIAEVT
-874 DKNGMYIQQKAFGYI
+874 EKNGIYMQQKAFGYI
-889 KLYESSNVTDR
+889 KLYESSNVTDTFTKLPNIDVLINR
-900 FDKTENVSV
+900 
-909 SDNYRKIIDFKTVE
+909 RKIIDFKTVE
-923 QIEWDKLFKRNY
+923 QIEWDKFFKKNY
-935 NKDGEEKESS
+935 NKNGEEQRSS
-945 KQFSNYAV
+945 KQFPNYAV

-959 FANAITGGLATDLDR
+959 FTNAITGGLATDVDS
-974 EIFSNLGKYGG
+974 EIFSNIGRFGG
-985 GFDGDGTGKSG
+985 GFKGDGTGEAG
-996 KHVLWG
+996 KHVVWG

-1012 EDKLDAITNS
+1012 EDKLDTITNS
-1022 VKTRKH
+1022 VKTSK
-1028 YESDSFDYKIK
+1028 YYWSSSFDSKIK
-1039 IVDEYVR
+1039 LADEYIR

-1079 NGDYFEQ
+1079 NGDYFKQ
-1086 SPDSLSNW
+1086 SPDSLSDW

-1109 TSMHKIYGVYTNKGS
+1109 TSMHKIYGAYTKEGNS
-1124 GELKFPSTHMIT
+1124 DLNYPSTHMIT

-1221 SDLKSNDEIIDSWC
+1221 SDLKTNDEIIDSWC

-1253 DIYTFKNNL
+1253 DIYKFKNNL
-1262 LFWQQKAFGVL
+1262 LFWQQKAFGIL

-1301 YFSNKFGMCKQQF
+1301 YLSNTYGMCKQQF
-1314 CVTSSNGGAY
+1314 CVASSNGGAY
-1324 WCDTHNNVLCMFG
+1324 WCDTHNNVICMFNG
-1337 GDSVVELS
+1337 ENVVELS
-1345 KQGKVQGLVN
+1345 KQGKVQSLMN
-1355 SKADGSSGV
+1355 AKADGSSGV

-1373 VFNVLQYKQQ
+1373 VFNVFKDKQQ
-1383 IAFNESIGKFT
+1383 IAFNEAIGKFT
-1394 SVYTMPFD
+1394 SVYTMPFE
-1402 GHIDFFN
+1402 GYTEFFN
-1409 GLYLV
+1409 GLYLINTV
-1414 NTIDDE
+1414 NDE
-1420 INIFQYDCV
+1420 VNIFHYDYM
-1429 SENGLKDT
+1429 SDDGLKDT
-1437 QNQQIECYLR
+1437 NRQFIKCYVK
-1447 YVVNQQPLVTKVFDN
+1447 YTVNQQPLVTKVFDN

-1472 RRPVYDKDDYFSIN
+1472 GRPVYDKDDYFSID
-1486 HKYSWTTPM
+1486 HKYTWETPM
-1495 ISSYSTLKDSITV
+1495 IKSASTLEDSITL

-1517 PREGGLYGGRIRG
+1517 PRAGGLYGDRIRG
-1530 KYMICEMTSK
+1530 KYMVCEITSE

>member
-70 PIPNHYNYKVVAT
+70 PSPNHYNYKVVAT

-111 RFKNAIGNGFHNQ
+111 RFKNAIGNELHNQ

-135 VHAQLPHD
+135 VHAQLPHN

-173 MFNITRQSEYN
+173 MFNITKQSEYN

-256 KLDAQSNSGTKISV
+256 KLDAQSNSGIKISV

-303 AATGCTEFEDADI
+303 AATGCTEFKDADI

-336 MQGVRIIPNSLAVK
+336 MQGVRIIPNSLAIK

-359 KTYQTTIKGFEDWD
+359 KTYQTTIKDFDKWD
-373 ARAYRFD
+373 ARVYRFD
-380 KNGNCTLTDVNG
+380 RNHNCTLTDVNG
-392 GNKINITADTIDNVD
+392 GSRINVTPNNMQN
-407 VPFTHDCFQ
+407 VPFDHDCFQ
-416 SYNNINESKKLSGNE
+416 SYNDINTKQIINWSS
-431 IPTDNQVYNKT
+431 QVYDKT
-442 GEYVGGSG
+442 GSYVGGSG
-450 LNVEWRFIISP
+450 VNIEWRFIISP
-461 QVGDSCKRQCKD
+461 QVGDSCKRQYK
-473 KNGNIVDDYTR
+473 GSDDYVR

-494 RNNVKQQK
+494 RDNVKQQK
-502 SYYVTSSGG
+502 SYYIKSSGDI
-511 VQLASNGDKFD
+511 QLASNGDKFD
-522 KGIKSNTYLLQSL
+522 DGIKSNTYLLQSL

-596 QFKVKHVPEGCVG
+596 QFKVKHLPEGCVG

-628 VLSKPVINTYSRV
+628 VLGKPVVNTYSRA
-641 FDQGDE
+641 FDQDKQDGFL
-647 DYQIT
+647 IT

-665 GMFIEGYGCVYQMSD
+665 SMFIEGYGCVYQMSD
-680 ERNETEN
+680 ENSTKN
-687 QCMANLANN
+687 HCMANLANN
-696 DLLQFVSKEVC
+696 NLLQFVSKEVC
-707 YQPESFKTFIKDKKY
+707 YQPESFKTFVKDKKY

-736 RKFQDDIYDSPSN
+736 YRFKDDLYDSPN
-749 GKYIQEDGKRI
+749 KY
-760 PEGYTLTTTWGIWN
+760 GYGDLVTTSKVSHHN
-774 HKFIFPGI
+774 FIIPGI
-782 SNCTLETYHDTE
+782 SNCALETYVDNRN
-794 DLAIRYVKNVEF
+794 LAMRYVENIEF
-806 TPDDHQNIVY
+806 TPNDHENIVY
-816 LDALLNLDLMQ
+816 LDAILNLDLMQ
-827 RINPWAFK
+827 RINPQAFK
-835 PYVLSKS
+835 PFPMLGNK
-842 RPYSFYPIK
+842 RPYSFYPVK
-851 SCAYNRDPLYV
+851 SCAYKRDPLYV
-862 HYDTDAKIAEVT
+862 KYDTSAKIAEIT
-874 DKNGMYIQQKAFGYI
+874 DKNGTYMQQKAFGYI
-889 KLYESSNVTDR
+889 KLYESSNVTDT
-900 FDKTENVSV
+900 FTGLSDKDVLTNR
-909 SDNYRKIIDFKTVE
+909 RKVIDFKTVE
-923 QIEWDKLFKRNY
+923 QIEWNKFFKRNY
-935 NKDGEEKESS
+935 NKDGKEQRSS
-945 KQFSNYAV
+945 KQFSNYSV

-959 FANAITGGLATDLDR
+959 FTNTITGGLATDVDS
-974 EIFSNLGKYGG
+974 EIFSNFGKYGG
-985 GFDGDGTGKSG
+985 GFRGDSTGGSG
-996 KHVLWG
+996 KHVVWG

-1012 EDKLDAITNS
+1012 EDKLDTITTS
-1022 VKTRKH
+1022 VKTSK
-1028 YESDSFDYKIK
+1028 YYAYNNSDIQISLIN
-1039 IVDEYVR
+1039 EYIR

-1086 SPDSLSNW
+1086 YPDSLSNW

-1109 TSMHKIYGVYTNKGS
+1109 TSMHKIYGAYTNEGS
-1124 GELKFPSTHMIT
+1124 DQLKFPSTHMIT

-1221 SDLKSNDEIIDSWC
+1221 SDLKENDEIIDSWC

-1253 DIYTFKNNL
+1253 NIYTFKNNL

-1301 YFSNKFGMCKQQF
+1301 YFSNKFGMCNQQF

-1337 GDSVVELS
+1337 GNSVVELS
-1345 KQGKVQGLVN
+1345 KQGKVQGLIN

-1373 VFNVLQYKQQ
+1373 VFNVLEYKQQ

>member
-1 MDTNTEQQINSFAGG
+1 MDTNTEPQINSFAGG

-33 ATNVRISQYKDG
+33 ATNIRISQYKDG
-45 NDSSR
+45 NDGSKE
-50 INRNGVITPIKGARM
+50 NRNGVLTPIKGAKV
-65 SAIIH
+65 ACIISGM
-70 PIPNHYNYKVVAT
+70 PESYKNFKVVAT
-83 GSIRDYGI
+83 GSIRDYG
-91 IVCVCTFNYRG
+91 VVVCTCKNDGVETLVVF
-102 ILKTMLCVY
+102 
-111 RFKNAIGNGFHNQ
+111 RFKNAIGGALHNQ
-124 SYKEIDSTDMI
+124 DFYYINGLDLI
-135 VHAQLPHD
+135 VNAPLAHT

-158 NNIKLYVADSLDPIM
+158 DNIKLYIADSLDTILV
-173 MFNITRQSEYN
+173 FNIMSKIVYN
-184 DLDKCYIYPKAPCQP
+184 NLDKCYIYPTAPCQP
-199 PKFQGYIPGKLKYS
+199 PKFECYIPGKLKYS

-219 MLYNKHGQHSDVSV
+219 MLYNKYGQHSDVSI

-243 NFVDNQNF
+243 NFVGKQNF

-256 KLDAQSNSGTKISV
+256 KLDAQSNSGVMVSIQIS
-270 QIKSEYVHLDKIK
+270 KEYVHLGKIK

-296 IISVIYD
+296 TISVIYD
-303 AATGCTEFEDADI
+303 AATGCTKDVDADI
-316 TVCDTG
+316 SICDTG

-380 KNGNCTLTDVNG
+380 KSGNCTLTDVNG
-392 GNKINITADTIDNVD
+392 GNKIDIKANNIPNV
-407 VPFTHDCFQ
+407 PANHDCFQ
-416 SYNNINESKKLSGNE
+416 SYNDINTKQIIDG
-431 IPTDNQVYNKT
+431 TNQVYDKT
-442 GEYVGGSG
+442 GSYIGGSG

-461 QVGDSCKRQCKD
+461 QVGDSCKRQY
-473 KNGNIVDDYTR
+473 NGQDDYTR

-494 RNNVKQQK
+494 RDNVKQQK
-502 SYYVTSSGG
+502 SYYVTSSGD

-522 KGIKSNTYLLQSL
+522 EGIKSNTYLLQSL

-596 QFKVKHVPEGCVG
+596 QFKVSNLPAGCVG

-628 VLSKPVINTYSRV
+628 VLSKPVVNAYSRA
-641 FDQGDE
+641 FDQKDR
-647 DYQIT
+647 DDDFMIT
-652 KYHTYCPTGFLTT
+652 KYHTYCPTGFLSI
-665 GMFIEGYGCVYQMSD
+665 GMFIEGFGCVHQMSD
-680 ERNETEN
+680 KNSTEN

-696 DLLQFVSKEVC
+696 SLLQFVSKEVC

-736 RKFQDDIYDSPSN
+736 KKFEDDIYDSPSN
-749 GKYIQEDGKRI
+749 GKYVQANGKHI
-760 PEGYTLTTTWGIWN
+760 PEKEELGTTYGITD

-782 SNCTLETYHDTE
+782 SNCTLETYVDKE
-794 DLAIRYVKNVEF
+794 KLVKRYVENVEF
-806 TPDDHQNIVY
+806 KESDHQNIVY
-816 LDALLNLDLMQ
+816 LDAALNLDLMQ
-827 RINPWAFK
+827 RINPWAFTE
-835 PYVLSKS
+835 YVFGNT

-851 SCAYNRDPLYV
+851 SSVYDRDPMYV
-862 HYDTDAKIAEVT
+862 RYNTDSKIAEVT
-874 DKNGMYIQQKAFGYI
+874 DKNGIYMQQKAFGYI
-889 KLYESSNVTDR
+889 KLYESSNVTDT
-900 FDKTENVSV
+900 FSGSENVNIL
-909 SDNYRKIIDFKTVE
+909 DNYRKVIDFKTVE
-923 QIEWDKLFKRNY
+923 QIEWNKLFKRNY
-935 NKDGEEKESS
+935 NKDGKEERSS

-959 FANAITGGLATDLDR
+959 FANAITGGLATDTDDHV
-974 EIFSNLGKYGG
+974 FSNFGQFGG
-985 GFDGDGTGKSG
+985 GFKGDATGSAG

-1012 EDKLDAITNS
+1012 EDKNDAVTNS
-1022 VKTRKH
+1022 VKTSK
-1028 YESDSFDYKIK
+1028 YYALDSSDEQIN
-1039 IVDEYVR
+1039 IINEYVR

-1068 FINRLTNVYFG
+1068 FVNRLTNVYFG
-1079 NGDYFEQ
+1079 NGDYFKA
-1086 SPDSLSNW
+1086 SDDW

-1109 TSMHKIYGVYTNKGS
+1109 TSMHKIYGVYTNKS
-1124 GELKFPSTHMIT
+1124 DAELKFPSTHMIT

-1151 GWQFSINAA
+1151 GWQFSVNAA

-1167 QEEPSQITEAYTQD
+1167 QEEPAQITEAYTQD

-1192 TRNTSRPHAIYD
+1192 TQNTSRPHAIYD

-1212 KTVDTRVYY
+1212 KTMDTRVYY
-1221 SDLKSNDEIIDSWC
+1221 SDLKTNDEIIDSWC

-1253 DIYTFKNNL
+1253 DIYKFKNNL
-1262 LFWQQKAFGVL
+1262 LFWQQKAFGIL

-1301 YFSNKFGMCKQQF
+1301 YLSNTYGMCKQQF
-1314 CVTSSNGGAY
+1314 CVASSNGGAY
-1324 WCDTHNNVLCMFG
+1324 WCDTHNNVICMFNG
-1337 GDSVVELS
+1337 ENVVELS
-1345 KQGKVQGLVN
+1345 KQGKVQSLMN
-1355 SKADGSSGV
+1355 AKADGSSGV

-1373 VFNVLQYKQQ
+1373 VFNVFKDKQQ
-1383 IAFNESIGKFT
+1383 IAFNEAIGKFT
-1394 SVYTMPFD
+1394 SVYTMPFE
-1402 GHIDFFN
+1402 GYTEFFN
-1409 GLYLV
+1409 GLYLINTV
-1414 NTIDDE
+1414 NDE
-1420 INIFQYDCV
+1420 VNIFHYDYM
-1429 SENGLKDT
+1429 SDDGLKDT
-1437 QNQQIECYLR
+1437 NRQFIKCYVK
-1447 YVVNQQPLVTKVFDN
+1447 YTVNQQPLVTKVFDN

-1472 RRPVYDKDDYFSIN
+1472 GRPVYDEDDYFSID
-1486 HKYSWTTPM
+1486 HKYTWETPM
-1495 ISSYSTLKDSITV
+1495 IKSASTLENSITL

-1517 PREGGLYGGRIRG
+1517 PRAGGLYGDRIRG
-1530 KYMICEMTSK
+1530 KYMVCEITSE

>member
-1 MDTNTEQQINSFAGG
+1 MDTNTEPQINSFAGG

-33 ATNVRISQYKDG
+33 ATNIRISQYKDG
-45 NDSSR
+45 NDGSKE
-50 INRNGVITPIKGARM
+50 NRNGVLTPIKGAKV
-65 SAIIH
+65 ACIISGM
-70 PIPNHYNYKVVAT
+70 PESYKNFKVVAT
-83 GSIRDYGI
+83 GSIRDYG
-91 IVCVCTFNYRG
+91 VVVCTCKNNGKETLVVF
-102 ILKTMLCVY
+102 
-111 RFKNAIGNGFHNQ
+111 RFKNAIGGALHNQ
-124 SYKEIDSTDMI
+124 GFYYLNAPDLIVNAPLAHTD
-135 VHAQLPHD
+135 
-143 NYPDKFSI
+143 YPDKFSI

-158 NNIKLYVADSLDPIM
+158 DNIKLYVADSLDTILV
-173 MFNITRQSEYN
+173 FNIMSKTVYD
-184 DLDKCYIYPKAPCQP
+184 DLDKCYIYPTAPCQP
-199 PKFQGYIPGKLKYS
+199 PKFECYIPGKLKYS

-270 QIKSEYVHLDKIK
+270 QINSEYVHLDKIK

-303 AATGCTEFEDADI
+303 AATGCTEFKDADI

-392 GNKINITADTIDNVD
+392 GNKIDIKANNIPNIPAN
-407 VPFTHDCFQ
+407 HDCFQ
-416 SYNNINESKKLSGNE
+416 SYNDINTQQIIDGTS
-431 IPTDNQVYNKT
+431 QVYDKT
-442 GEYVGGSG
+442 GSYVGGSG

-461 QVGDSCKRQCKD
+461 QVGDSCKRQH
-473 KNGNIVDDYTR
+473 NGQDDYDR

-494 RNNVKQQK
+494 RDNVKQQK
-502 SYYVTSSGG
+502 SYYVTSYGG

-522 KGIKSNTYLLQSL
+522 EGIKSNTYLLQSL

-596 QFKVKHVPEGCVG
+596 QFKIKNLPTGCVG

-628 VLSKPVINTYSRV
+628 VLSKPVVNAYSRI
-641 FDQGDE
+641 FDNDKSDGFL
-647 DYQIT
+647 IT
-652 KYHTYCPTGFLTT
+652 KYHTYCPTGFLAT
-665 GMFIEGYGCVYQMSD
+665 GMFIEGYGCVHQMAD
-680 ERNETEN
+680 MDNGTKN

-696 DLLQFVSKEVC
+696 NLLQFVSKEVC
-707 YQPESFKTFIKDKKY
+707 YQPESFKTFVKDKKY

-736 RKFQDDIYDSPSN
+736 KDFRDDIYDTPGSIY
-749 GKYIQEDGKRI
+749 GDLETVFEIK
-760 PEGYTLTTTWGIWN
+760 N
-774 HKFIFPGI
+774 HKFIIPGI
-782 SNCTLETYHDTE
+782 SNCTLETYVDNEGLLT
-794 DLAIRYVKNVEF
+794 RYVENVEF
-806 TPDDHQNIVY
+806 TPDDHKNIVY
-816 LDALLNLDLMQ
+816 LDAILNLDLMQ
-827 RINPWAFK
+827 RINPHAFK
-835 PYVLSKS
+835 DKVLSHN

-851 SCAYNRDPLYV
+851 SCVYDRDPLYV
-862 HYDTDAKIAEVT
+862 TYDSDTKIAEVT
-874 DKNGMYIQQKAFGYI
+874 EKNGIYMQQKAFGYI
-889 KLYESSNVTDR
+889 KLYESSNVTDTFTKLPNIDVLINR
-900 FDKTENVSV
+900 
-909 SDNYRKIIDFKTVE
+909 RKIIDFKTVE
-923 QIEWDKLFKRNY
+923 QIEWDKFFKKNY
-935 NKDGEEKESS
+935 NKNGEEQRSS
-945 KQFSNYAV
+945 KQFPNYAV

-959 FANAITGGLATDLDR
+959 FTNAITGGLATDVDS
-974 EIFSNLGKYGG
+974 EIFSNIGRFGG
-985 GFDGDGTGKSG
+985 GFKGDGTGEAG
-996 KHVLWG
+996 KHVVWG

-1012 EDKLDAITNS
+1012 EDKLDTITNS
-1022 VKTRKH
+1022 VKTSK
-1028 YESDSFDYKIK
+1028 YYWSSSFDSKIK
-1039 IVDEYVR
+1039 LADEYIR

-1079 NGDYFEQ
+1079 NGDYFKQ
-1086 SPDSLSNW
+1086 SPDSLSDW

-1109 TSMHKIYGVYTNKGS
+1109 TSMHKIYGAYTKEGNS
-1124 GELKFPSTHMIT
+1124 DLNYPSTHMIT

-1221 SDLKSNDEIIDSWC
+1221 SDLKTNDEIIDSWC

-1253 DIYTFKNNL
+1253 DIYKFKNNL
-1262 LFWQQKAFGVL
+1262 LFWQQKAFGIL

-1301 YFSNKFGMCKQQF
+1301 YLSNTYGMCKQQF
-1314 CVTSSNGGAY
+1314 CVASSNGGAY
-1324 WCDTHNNVLCMFG
+1324 WCDTHNNVICMFNG
-1337 GDSVVELS
+1337 ENVVELS
-1345 KQGKVQGLVN
+1345 KQGKVQSLMN
-1355 SKADGSSGV
+1355 AKADGSSGV

-1373 VFNVLQYKQQ
+1373 VFNVFKDKQQ
-1383 IAFNESIGKFT
+1383 IAFNEAIGKFT
-1394 SVYTMPFD
+1394 SVYTMPFE
-1402 GHIDFFN
+1402 GYTEFFN
-1409 GLYLV
+1409 GLYLINTV
-1414 NTIDDE
+1414 NDE
-1420 INIFQYDCV
+1420 VNIFHYDYM
-1429 SENGLKDT
+1429 SDDGLKDT
-1437 QNQQIECYLR
+1437 NRQFIKCYVK
-1447 YVVNQQPLVTKVFDN
+1447 YTVNQQPLVTKVFDN

-1472 RRPVYDKDDYFSIN
+1472 GRPVYDKDDYFSID
-1486 HKYSWTTPM
+1486 HKYTWETPM
-1495 ISSYSTLKDSITV
+1495 IKSASTLEDSITL

-1517 PREGGLYGGRIRG
+1517 PRAGGLYGDRIRG
-1530 KYMICEMTSK
+1530 KYMVCEITSE

>member
-1 MDTNTEQQINSFAGG
+1 MDTNTEPQINSFAGG

-33 ATNVRISQYKDG
+33 ATNIRISQYKDG
-45 NDSSR
+45 NDNSR

-70 PIPNHYNYKVVAT
+70 PSPNHYNYKVVAT

-91 IVCVCTFNYRG
+91 IVCVCTFNDKG

-111 RFKNAIGNGFHNQ
+111 RFKNAIGNGLHNQ
-124 SYKEIDSTDMI
+124 SYKEIGSTDMI
-135 VHAQLPHD
+135 VEAQLPHD

-158 NNIKLYVADSLDPIM
+158 NNIKLYIADSLDPII
-173 MFNITRQSEYN
+173 MFNITKDSIYR

-219 MLYNKHGQHSDVSV
+219 ILYSKYGQHSDVSV

-243 NFVDNQNF
+243 NFVDGQNF

-256 KLDAQSNSGTKISV
+256 KLDAQSNSGVKISI
-270 QIKSEYVHLDKIK
+270 QISKDYTYLDKIK
-283 VFRIQYF
+283 VFRTQYF
-290 QNGQMP
+290 ENGQMP

-303 AATGCTEFEDADI
+303 AATGCKEFEDANI

-336 MQGVRIIPNSLAVK
+336 MLGVRIIPNSLSVK
-350 NGYLFAANT
+350 NGYLFAANV
-359 KTYQTTIKGFEDWD
+359 KTYQTTIEGFDKWD

-380 KNGNCTLTDVNG
+380 RNGNCTLTDVNG
-392 GNKINITADTIDNVD
+392 DNRINVTPNNMQYI
-407 VPFTHDCFQ
+407 PFNHDCFQ
-416 SYNNINESKKLSGNE
+416 SYNDINTKQIINWSS
-431 IPTDNQVYNKT
+431 QVYNKT
-442 GEYVGGSG
+442 GSYVGGSG
-450 LNVEWRFIISP
+450 VNIEWRFIISP
-461 QVGDSCKRQCKD
+461 QVGDSCKRQYE
-473 KNGNIVDDYTR
+473 GHDDYVR

-494 RNNVKQQK
+494 RDNVKQQK
-502 SYYVTSSGG
+502 SYYITSSGD

-522 KGIKSNTYLLQSL
+522 EGIKSNTYLLQSL

-579 TMVNGTRYEL
+579 TKINGTRYEL

-596 QFKVKHVPEGCVG
+596 QFKVNNLPTGCVG

-628 VLSKPVINTYSRV
+628 VLSKPVVNTYSRS
-641 FDQGDE
+641 FDNDQQDGFL
-647 DYQIT
+647 IT

-665 GMFIEGYGCVYQMSD
+665 SMFIEGYGCVYQMSD
-680 ERNETEN
+680 ENSTKN
-687 QCMANLANN
+687 HCMANLANN
-696 DLLQFVSKEVC
+696 NLLQFVSKEVC
-707 YQPESFKTFIKDKKY
+707 YQPESFKTFVKDKKY

-736 RKFQDDIYDSPSN
+736 YRFKDDLYDSPN
-749 GKYIQEDGKRI
+749 KY
-760 PEGYTLTTTWGIWN
+760 GYGDLVTTSKVSYHN
-774 HKFIFPGI
+774 FIIPGI
-782 SNCTLETYHDTE
+782 SNCALETYVDNK
-794 DLAIRYVKNVEF
+794 DLAIRYVENIEF
-806 TPDDHQNIVY
+806 TPNDHENIVY
-816 LDALLNLDLMQ
+816 LDAILNLDLMQ
-827 RINPWAFK
+827 RINPQAFK
-835 PYVLSKS
+835 PSPMLGND
-842 RPYSFYPIK
+842 RPYSFYPVK
-851 SCAYNRDPLYV
+851 SCAYKRDPLYV
-862 HYDTDAKIAEVT
+862 KYNTSAKIAEIT
-874 DKNGMYIQQKAFGYI
+874 DKNGTYMQQKAFGYI
-889 KLYESSNVTDR
+889 KLYESSNVTDT
-900 FDKTENVSV
+900 FTKLPDINVLI
-909 SDNYRKIIDFKTVE
+909 NRRKVIDFKTVE
-923 QIEWDKLFKRNY
+923 QIEWDKFFKRNY
-935 NKDGEEKESS
+935 NKDGKEQRSS

-959 FANAITGGLATDLDR
+959 FTNAITGGLATDIDS
-974 EIFSNLGKYGG
+974 EIFSNFGRYGG
-985 GFDGDGTGKSG
+985 GFKGDDTGSSG
-996 KHVLWG
+996 KHVVWG

-1012 EDKLDAITNS
+1012 EDKLDTITTS
-1022 VKTRKH
+1022 VKTSGYYAYKN
-1028 YESDSFDYKIK
+1028 SDIQISFIS
-1039 IVDEYVR
+1039 EYIR

-1079 NGDYFEQ
+1079 NGDYFKAQ
-1086 SPDSLSNW
+1086 VNPDDPDDW

-1109 TSMHKIYGVYTNKGS
+1109 TSMHKIYGAYTNGGS

-1151 GWQFSINAA
+1151 GWQFSINAT

-1167 QEEPSQITEAYTQD
+1167 QEEPSQVTEAYVQD

-1192 TRNTSRPHAIYD
+1192 TQNTSRPHAIYD

-1221 SDLKSNDEIIDSWC
+1221 SDLKANDEIIDSWC

-1373 VFNVLQYKQQ
+1373 VFNVLEYKQQ

-1414 NTIDDE
+1414 NTINDK

-1472 RRPVYDKDDYFSIN
+1472 NRPVYDKDDYFSIN

-1530 KYMICEMTSK
+1530 KYMICEITSK

>member
-1 MDTNTEQQINSFAGG
+1 MIIAMDINTEPQINSFAGG

-33 ATNVRISQYKDG
+33 ATNIRISQYKDG
-45 NDSSR
+45 NDGSKE
-50 INRNGVITPIKGARM
+50 NRNGVLTPIKGAKV
-65 SAIIH
+65 ACIISGM
-70 PIPNHYNYKVVAT
+70 PESYKNFKVVAT
-83 GSIRDYGI
+83 GSIRDYG
-91 IVCVCTFNYRG
+91 VVVCTCKNNDTETLVIF
-102 ILKTMLCVY
+102 
-111 RFKNAIGNGFHNQ
+111 RFKNAIGGALHNQ
-124 SYKEIDSTDMI
+124 DFYYLNAPDLI
-135 VHAQLPHD
+135 VNAPLAHT

-158 NNIKLYVADSLDPIM
+158 DNIKLYVADSLDTILV
-173 MFNITRQSEYN
+173 FNIMSKTVYD
-184 DLDKCYIYPKAPCQP
+184 DLDKCYIYPTAPCQP
-199 PKFQGYIPGKLKYS
+199 PKFECYIPGKLKYS

-219 MLYNKHGQHSDVSV
+219 MLYNKYGQHSDVSV

-243 NFVDNQNF
+243 NFVKNQNF

-256 KLDAQSNSGTKISV
+256 KLDAQSNSGVMVSVHIS
-270 QIKSEYVHLDKIK
+270 KEYIHLGKIK

-296 IISVIYD
+296 TISVIYD
-303 AATGCTEFEDADI
+303 AATGCTKDVDADI
-316 TVCDTG
+316 SICDTG

-392 GNKINITADTIDNVD
+392 GNKIDIKANNIPS
-407 VPFTHDCFQ
+407 VPANHDCFQ
-416 SYNNINESKKLSGNE
+416 SYNDINTKQTIDG
-431 IPTDNQVYNKT
+431 TNQVYDKT
-442 GEYVGGSG
+442 GSYIGGSG

-461 QVGDSCKRQCKD
+461 QVGDSCKRQH
-473 KNGNIVDDYTR
+473 NGNDDYAR

-494 RNNVKQQK
+494 RDNVKQQK
-502 SYYVTSSGG
+502 SYYITSSGG
-511 VQLASNGDKFD
+511 IQLASNGDKFD
-522 KGIKSNTYLLQSL
+522 QGIKSNTYLLQSL

-579 TMVNGTRYEL
+579 TKINDTRYEL

-596 QFKVKHVPEGCVG
+596 QFKVSNLPAGCVG

-628 VLSKPVINTYSRV
+628 VLSKPVVNTYNRS
-641 FDQGDE
+641 FDKSGME
-647 DYQIT
+647 DGYMIT

-665 GMFIEGYGCVYQMSD
+665 GMFIEGYGCVHQMSGD
-680 ERNETEN
+680 DTNTEN
-687 QCMANLANN
+687 QCMTNLANN
-696 DLLQFVSKEVC
+696 SLLQFISKEVC

-722 YIETPLFLFGSRGD
+722 YIETPLFLFGARGD
-736 RKFQDDIYDSPSN
+736 SGFNDQLYDSPAAN
-749 GKYIQEDGKRI
+749 GDALI
-760 PEGYTLTTTWGIWN
+760 TTFGIIK
-774 HKFIFPGI
+774 HKFIVPGI
-782 SNCTLETYHDTE
+782 SNCTLETYVDTE
-794 DLAIRYVKNVEF
+794 QELAKRYVENVEF
-806 TPDDHQNIVY
+806 TTDDHQNIVY
-816 LDALLNLDLMQ
+816 LDASLNLDLMQ

-835 PYVLSKS
+835 DNMLGKE

-851 SCAYNRDPLYV
+851 SCAYERDPMYV
-862 HYDTDAKIAEVT
+862 HYNTDSKIVEVT
-874 DKNGMYIQQKAFGYI
+874 DKNGIYIQQKAFGYI
-889 KLYESSNVTDR
+889 KLYESSNATDT
-900 FDKTENVSV
+900 FKGFKTVNIL
-909 SDNYRKIIDFKTVE
+909 DNYRKVIDFKTVE
-923 QIEWDKLFKRNY
+923 QIEWNKLFKRNY
-935 NKDGEEKESS
+935 NKDGKEERSS

-959 FANAITGGLATDLDR
+959 FVNAITGGLSTDTDA
-974 EIFSNLGKYGG
+974 EVFGNFGKFGG
-985 GFDGDGTGKSG
+985 GFTGEGTGKAG

-1012 EDKLDAITNS
+1012 EDKNDAVTNS
-1022 VKTRKH
+1022 VKTSK
-1028 YESDSFDYKIK
+1028 YYALDSSDEQIN
-1039 IVDEYVR
+1039 IINEYVR

-1068 FINRLTNVYFG
+1068 FVNRLTNVYFG
-1079 NGDYFEQ
+1079 NGDYFKA
-1086 SPDSLSNW
+1086 SDDW

-1109 TSMHKIYGVYTNKGS
+1109 TSMHKTYGVYTNNS
-1124 GELKFPSTHMIT
+1124 DAELKFPSTHMIT

-1151 GWQFSINAA
+1151 GWQFSVNAA

-1167 QEEPSQITEAYTQD
+1167 QEEPAQITEAYTQD

-1192 TRNTSRPHAIYD
+1192 TQNTSRPHAIYD
-1204 DLNKEDYN
+1204 DLNKQDYN
-1212 KTVDTRVYY
+1212 KTIDTRVYY
-1221 SDLKSNDEIIDSWC
+1221 SDLKTNDEIIDSWC

-1253 DIYTFKNNL
+1253 DIYKFKNNL
-1262 LFWQQKAFGVL
+1262 LFWQQKAFGIL

-1301 YFSNKFGMCKQQF
+1301 YLSNTYGMCKQQF
-1314 CVTSSNGGAY
+1314 CVASSNGGAY
-1324 WCDTHNNVLCMFG
+1324 WCDTHNNVICMFNG
-1337 GDSVVELS
+1337 ENVVELS
-1345 KQGKVQGLVN
+1345 KQGKVQSLMN
-1355 SKADGSSGV
+1355 AKADGSSGV
-1364 FYDNKNNEL
+1364 FYDNKNNEI
-1373 VFNVLQYKQQ
+1373 VFNVFKDKQQ
-1383 IAFNESIGKFT
+1383 IAFNEAIGKFT
-1394 SVYTMPFD
+1394 SVYTMPFE
-1402 GHIDFFN
+1402 GYTQFFN
-1409 GLYLV
+1409 GLYLI
-1414 NTIDDE
+1414 NTVDDE
-1420 INIFQYDCV
+1420 VNIFHYDYI
-1429 SENGLKDT
+1429 SDDGLKDT
-1437 QNQQIECYLR
+1437 NRQFIKCYVK
-1447 YVVNQQPLVTKVFDN
+1447 YTVNQQPLVTKVFDN

-1472 RRPVYDKDDYFSIN
+1472 GRPIYDKDDYFSID
-1486 HKYSWTTPM
+1486 HKYTWETPM
-1495 ISSYSTLKDSITV
+1495 IKSASTLENSITL

-1517 PREGGLYGGRIRG
+1517 PRAGGLYGDRIRG
-1530 KYMICEMTSK
+1530 KYMVCEITSE
-1540 KPRYTAA
+1540 KPKYTAA